1 MKHTLE
7 GSYTPSNIEEK
18 LYTFWKESRF
28 FKANID
34 KSKEAY
40 SIVIPPPNVTGV
52 LHMGHGL
59 NNTLQDIL
67 IRFHR
72 MLGKSTLWMPGTDH
86 AGIATQNVV
95 ERRLKKEGKTKYDL
109 GREEFIK
116 LTWEV
121 KKEHHSIITKQ
132 LEKIGCSLDW
142 DRERFTLD
150 EGLSNAVREVFVE
163 LYNEGLIYR
172 GKYLINYCT
181 SCGTALANDEVEHE
195 EVNGAL
201 YHIKYNIEGTDEYIE
216 IATSRPETILADVA
230 IAVNPDD
237 ERYSHLNEDTTYLI
251 LPIVGRRLRLV
262 KDNYVDKDFG
272 TGALKITPAH
282 DPNDFAISERHNLE
296 IINILNPDGTFNE
309 NCPLNYQGKTVKEAR
324 ELILKELE
332 SIGAYVGKDN
342 MKHQVGHCYRCH
354 SVVEPYYS
362 DQWFVK
368 MKPLAEKALDAVNSG
383 DIKIHPDRWINTYN
397 RWLTDIRDWCI
408 SRQLWWGHRIP
419 VWYCRDCDNM
429 IVSKVDVCEC
439 SKCKST
445 NIYQDED
452 VLDTWFSSW
461 LWPFSTFGWPDSNE
475 DLDYFYPTSTL
486 VTGYDILFF
495 WVARMIMAGTHFM
508 KKVPFKDVYL
518 NGLIRDKIGRKMSK
532 SLGNGIDPIEVI
544 DEYGADAFRFTLSF
558 ITSLGGQDIWLDREL
573 FKMGGKFANK
583 IYNSAKFIFGNI
595 DNESE
600 ILSLDNYELESK
612 DKWILSRLQNAILNT
627 TEKLKEYRFD
637 EASQTIYKFYWN
649 EFCDWYIEISK
660 FDLRDESKKKKTLSV
675 LLYVLEESMAMI
687 HPFMP
692 FITEEIYSN
701 IANKN
706 IESKSLM
713 IREYPKCVEKY
724 VFEDIEKDFNFIQ
737 DIVSSI
743 RNSRASFNLPPNK
756 KLDVIIRYNSDYLKN
771 ISETYKDIISSLA
784 LTESLSIISS
794 EGSDRKQGSF
804 VKVFEGGEINVN
816 LSGIID
822 LEVEKKRLSKEK
834 DKLQKDLEA
843 VNKKLSN
850 EQFISR
856 AKQEAIDTENRK
868 KKEFEDKLRGIEE
881 VLSSL

>member
-7 GSYTPSNIEEK
+7 GSYTPKNIEDK
-18 LYTFWKESRF
+18 LYKFWKESGF
-28 FKANID
+28 FHAVMD
-34 KSKEAY
+34 KNKEPY

-72 MLGKSTLWMPGTDH
+72 MLGKCTLWMPGTDH

-95 ERRLKKEGKTKYDL
+95 ERRLKAEGKNKYDL
-109 GREEFIK
+109 GREEFVK
-116 LTWEV
+116 KTWEV
-121 KKEHHSIITKQ
+121 ANDHHSTIIKQ
-132 LEKIGCSLDW
+132 LEKIGCSCDW

-163 LYNEGLIYR
+163 LYNQGLIYR
-172 GKYLINYCT
+172 GKYLINYCP

-195 EVNGAL
+195 EVAGAL
-201 YHIKYNIEGTDEYIE
+201 YHVKYQIEGKDEYIE
-216 IATSRPETILADVA
+216 IATTRPETILADVA
-230 IAVNPDD
+230 IAVHPED
-237 ERYSHLNEDTTYLI
+237 ERYAHLTEQDVLI
-251 LPIVGRRLRLV
+251 LPIVGRKLRLV
-262 KDNYVDKDFG
+262 KDTYVDKEFG

-282 DPNDFAISERHNLE
+282 DPNDFAIAQRHNLE
-296 IINILNPDGTFNE
+296 IINILNADGTFNE
-309 NCPLNYQGKTVKEAR
+309 NTPANYQGKTVKEAR
-324 ELILKELE
+324 ALILKELE
-332 SIGAYVGKDN
+332 EIGAFVGKDN
-342 MKHQVGHCYRCH
+342 IKHQVGHCYRCH
-354 SVVEPYYS
+354 NVVEPYYS

-368 MKPLAEKALDAVNSG
+368 MKPLAEKAYKAVNDG
-383 DIKIHPDRWINTYN
+383 NTKIYPERWINTYN
-397 RWLTDIRDWCI
+397 HWMTDIRDWCI

-419 VWYCRDCDNM
+419 VWYCDDCGEM
-429 IVSKVDVCEC
+429 MVSKTDVTEC
-439 SKCKST
+439 SKCKSK
-445 NIYQDED
+445 NIHQDED

-461 LWPFSTFGWPDSNE
+461 LWPFSTFGWPEKNE
-475 DLDYFYPTSTL
+475 ELEYFYPTTAL

-508 KKVPFKDVYL
+508 NDVPFKDVYL

-532 SLGNGIDPIEVI
+532 SLGNGIDPIEII
-544 DEYGADAFRFTLSF
+544 DEHGADAFRFTLSF

-583 IYNSAKFIFGNI
+583 IYNSAKYIFGNI
-595 DNESE
+595 DDNLN
-600 ILSLDNYELESK
+600 IKDLDSYTLENK
-612 DKWILSRLQNAILNT
+612 DKWILSRLQKAIEST
-627 TEKLKEYRFD
+627 TQKLKEYRFD

-660 FDLRDESKKKKTLSV
+660 FDLKDENKKEKTIAV

-701 IANKN
+701 LPKHN
-706 IESKSLM
+706 IDSKALI
-713 IREYPKCVEKY
+713 IREYPKANTKY
-724 VFEDIEKDFNFIQ
+724 IFEDIEKDFNLIQ
-737 DIVSSI
+737 DIVSGI
-743 RNSRASFNLPPNK
+743 RNSRSSFNLPPNK
-756 KLDVIIRYNSDYLKN
+756 KLDVIIRYTSDYFKN
-771 ISETYKDIISSLA
+771 TVESYKDIISALS
-784 LTESLSIISS
+784 LTESLNIVSS
-794 EGSDRKQGSF
+794 SDSERNKGSF

-816 LSGIID
+816 LVGIID
-822 LEVEKKRLSKEK
+822 LEAEKKRLEKEAAGYK
-834 DKLQKDLEA
+834 KDLEA

-850 EQFISR
+850 ENFMKK

-868 KKEFEDKLRGIEE
+868 KKEFEDKLKGIEE

>member
-7 GSYTPSNIEEK
+7 GPYTPKNIEDK
-18 LYTFWKESRF
+18 LYNFWKTSGF
-28 FKANID
+28 FHAVMD
-34 KSKEAY
+34 KNKEPY

-72 MLGKSTLWMPGTDH
+72 MLGKCTLWMPGTDH

-95 ERRLKKEGKTKYDL
+95 ERRLKAEGKNKHDL
-109 GREEFIK
+109 GREAFVK
-116 LTWEV
+116 KTWEV
-121 KKEHHSIITKQ
+121 ANEHHSIIVKQ
-132 LEKIGCSLDW
+132 LEKIGCSCDW
-142 DRERFTLD
+142 ERERFTLD

-163 LYNEGLIYR
+163 LYNQGLIYR
-172 GKYLINYCT
+172 GKYLINYCP

-195 EVNGAL
+195 EVAGAL
-201 YHIKYNIEGTDEYIE
+201 YHVKYQIEGKDEYIE
-216 IATSRPETILADVA
+216 IATTRPETILADVA
-230 IAVNPDD
+230 IAVHPDD
-237 ERYSHLNEDTTYLI
+237 ERYAHLTEQDVLI
-251 LPIVGRRLRLV
+251 LPIVGRKLRLV
-262 KDNYVDKDFG
+262 KDTYVDKEFG

-282 DPNDFAISERHNLE
+282 DPNDFAIAQRHNLE
-296 IINILNPDGTFNE
+296 IINILNADGTFNE
-309 NCPLNYQGKTVKEAR
+309 NTPANYQGKNVKEAR
-324 ELILKELE
+324 DLIIKELE
-332 SIGAYVGKDN
+332 EIGAFVGKDN
-342 MKHQVGHCYRCH
+342 IKHQVGHCYRCH
-354 SVVEPYYS
+354 NVVEPYYS

-368 MKPLAEKALDAVNSG
+368 MKPLAEKAYKAVNDG
-383 DIKIHPDRWINTYN
+383 NTKIYPERWINTYN
-397 RWLTDIRDWCI
+397 HWMTDIRDWCI

-419 VWYCRDCDNM
+419 VWYCDDCGEM
-429 IVSKVDVCEC
+429 MVSKTDVTEC
-439 SKCKST
+439 SKCKSK
-445 NIYQDED
+445 NIHQDED

-461 LWPFSTFGWPDSNE
+461 LWPFSTFGWPEVNE
-475 DLDYFYPTSTL
+475 ELKYFYPTTAL

-508 KKVPFKDVYL
+508 NDVPFKDVYL

-532 SLGNGIDPIEVI
+532 SLGNGIDPIEII
-544 DEYGADAFRFTLSF
+544 DEHGADAFRFTLSF

-583 IYNSAKFIFGNI
+583 IYNSAKYIFGNI
-595 DNESE
+595 EDNAN
-600 ILSLDNYELESK
+600 IKDLDSYTLENK
-612 DKWILSRLQNAILNT
+612 DKWILSRLQKAIEST
-627 TEKLKEYRFD
+627 TQKLKEYRFD

-660 FDLRDESKKKKTLSV
+660 FDLKDESKKEKTIAV

-701 IANKN
+701 LPKHN
-706 IESKSLM
+706 IDSKALM
-713 IREYPKCVEKY
+713 IREYPKANAKY
-724 VFEDIEKDFNFIQ
+724 IFEDIEKDFNLIQ
-737 DIVSSI
+737 DIVSGI
-743 RNSRASFNLPPNK
+743 RNSRSSFNLPPNK
-756 KLDVIIRYNSDYLKN
+756 KLDVIIRYTSDYFKN
-771 ISETYKDIISSLA
+771 TSESYKDIISSLS
-784 LTESLSIISS
+784 LTDSLNIVSS
-794 EGSDRKQGSF
+794 KDSERNKGSF

-816 LSGIID
+816 LVGIID
-822 LEVEKKRLSKEK
+822 LEAEKKRLEKEAAGYK
-834 DKLQKDLEA
+834 KDLEA

-850 EQFISR
+850 ENFIKK

-868 KKEFEDKLRGIEE
+868 KKEFEDKLKGIEE

>member
-7 GSYTPSNIEEK
+7 GSYTPKNIEDK
-18 LYTFWKESRF
+18 LYKFWKESGF
-28 FKANID
+28 FHAVMD
-34 KSKEAY
+34 KNKEPY

-72 MLGKSTLWMPGTDH
+72 MLGKCTLWMPGTDH

-95 ERRLKKEGKTKYDL
+95 ERRLKAEGKNKYDL
-109 GREEFIK
+109 GREEFVK
-116 LTWEV
+116 KTWEV
-121 KKEHHSIITKQ
+121 ANDHHSTIIKQ
-132 LEKIGCSLDW
+132 LEKIGCSCDW

-163 LYNEGLIYR
+163 LYNQGLIYR
-172 GKYLINYCT
+172 GKYLINYCP

-195 EVNGAL
+195 EVAGAL
-201 YHIKYNIEGTDEYIE
+201 YHVKYQIEGKDEYIE
-216 IATSRPETILADVA
+216 IATTRPETILADVA
-230 IAVNPDD
+230 IAVHPED
-237 ERYSHLNEDTTYLI
+237 ERYAHLTEQDVLI
-251 LPIVGRRLRLV
+251 LPIVGRKLRLV
-262 KDNYVDKDFG
+262 KDTYVDKEFG

-282 DPNDFAISERHNLE
+282 DPNDFAIAQRHNLE
-296 IINILNPDGTFNE
+296 IINILNADGTFNE
-309 NCPLNYQGKTVKEAR
+309 NTPANYQGKTVKEAR
-324 ELILKELE
+324 ALILKELE
-332 SIGAYVGKDN
+332 EIGAFVGKDN
-342 MKHQVGHCYRCH
+342 IKHQVGHCYRCH
-354 SVVEPYYS
+354 NVVEPYYS

-368 MKPLAEKALDAVNSG
+368 MKPLAEKAYKAVNDG
-383 DIKIHPDRWINTYN
+383 NTKIYPERWINTYN
-397 RWLTDIRDWCI
+397 HWMTDIRDWCI

-419 VWYCRDCDNM
+419 VWYCDDCGEM
-429 IVSKVDVCEC
+429 MVSKTDVTEC
-439 SKCKST
+439 TKCKSK
-445 NIYQDED
+445 NIHQDED

-461 LWPFSTFGWPDSNE
+461 LWPFSTFGWPEKNE
-475 DLDYFYPTSTL
+475 ELEYFYPTTAL

-508 KKVPFKDVYL
+508 NDVPFKDVYL

-532 SLGNGIDPIEVI
+532 SLGNGIDPIEII
-544 DEYGADAFRFTLSF
+544 DEHGADAFRFTLSF

-583 IYNSAKFIFGNI
+583 IYNSAKYIFGNI
-595 DNESE
+595 DD
-600 ILSLDNYELESK
+600 SLNIKDLDSYTLENK
-612 DKWILSRLQNAILNT
+612 DKWILLRLQKAIEST
-627 TEKLKEYRFD
+627 TQKLKEYRFD

-660 FDLRDESKKKKTLSV
+660 FDLKDENKKEKTIAV

-701 IANKN
+701 LPKHN
-706 IESKSLM
+706 IDSKALI
-713 IREYPKCVEKY
+713 IREYPKANTKY
-724 VFEDIEKDFNFIQ
+724 IFEDIEKDFNLIQ
-737 DIVSSI
+737 DIVSGI
-743 RNSRASFNLPPNK
+743 RNSRSSFNLPPNK
-756 KLDVIIRYNSDYLKN
+756 KLDVIIRYTSDYFKN
-771 ISETYKDIISSLA
+771 TAESYKDIISALS
-784 LTESLSIISS
+784 LTESLNIVSS
-794 EGSDRKQGSF
+794 AESERNKGSF

-816 LSGIID
+816 LVGIID
-822 LEVEKKRLSKEK
+822 LEAEKKRLEKEAAGYK
-834 DKLQKDLEA
+834 KDLEA

-850 EQFISR
+850 ENFMKK

-868 KKEFEDKLRGIEE
+868 KKEFEDKLKGIEE

>member
-7 GSYTPSNIEEK
+7 GPYTPKNIEDK
-18 LYTFWKESRF
+18 LYNFWKTSGF
-28 FKANID
+28 FHAVMD
-34 KSKEAY
+34 KNKEPY

-72 MLGKSTLWMPGTDH
+72 MLGKCTLWMPGTDH

-95 ERRLKKEGKTKYDL
+95 ERRLKAEGKNKHDL
-109 GREEFIK
+109 GREAFVK
-116 LTWEV
+116 KTWEV
-121 KKEHHSIITKQ
+121 ANEHHSIIVKQ
-132 LEKIGCSLDW
+132 LEKIGCSCDW
-142 DRERFTLD
+142 ERERFTLD

-163 LYNEGLIYR
+163 LYNQGLIYR
-172 GKYLINYCT
+172 GKYLINYCP

-195 EVNGAL
+195 EVAGAL
-201 YHIKYNIEGTDEYIE
+201 YHIKYQIEGKDEYIE
-216 IATSRPETILADVA
+216 IATTRPETILADVA
-230 IAVNPDD
+230 IAVHPDD
-237 ERYSHLNEDTTYLI
+237 ERYAHLTEQDVLI
-251 LPIVGRRLRLV
+251 LPIVGRKLRLV
-262 KDNYVDKDFG
+262 KDTYVDKEFG

-282 DPNDFAISERHNLE
+282 DPNDFAIAQRHNLE
-296 IINILNPDGTFNE
+296 IINILNADGTFNE
-309 NCPLNYQGKTVKEAR
+309 NTPANYQGKNVKEAR
-324 ELILKELE
+324 DLIIKELE
-332 SIGAYVGKDN
+332 EIGAFVGKDKI
-342 MKHQVGHCYRCH
+342 KHQVGHCYRCH
-354 SVVEPYYS
+354 NVVEPYYS

-368 MKPLAEKALDAVNSG
+368 MKPLAEKAYKAVNDG
-383 DIKIHPDRWINTYN
+383 NTKIYPERWINTYN
-397 RWLTDIRDWCI
+397 HWMTDIRDWCI

-419 VWYCRDCDNM
+419 VWYCDDCGEM
-429 IVSKVDVCEC
+429 MVSKTDITEC
-439 SKCKST
+439 TKCKSK
-445 NIYQDED
+445 NIHQDED

-461 LWPFSTFGWPDSNE
+461 LWPFSTFGWPQVNE
-475 DLDYFYPTSTL
+475 ELKYFYPTTAL

-508 KKVPFKDVYL
+508 NDVPFKDVYL

-532 SLGNGIDPIEVI
+532 SLGNGIDPIEII
-544 DEYGADAFRFTLSF
+544 DEHGADAFRFTLSF

-583 IYNSAKFIFGNI
+583 IYNSAKYIFGKIDDNANI
-595 DNESE
+595 KD
-600 ILSLDNYELESK
+600 LESYNLENK
-612 DKWILSRLQNAILNT
+612 DKWILSRLQKAIEST
-627 TEKLKEYRFD
+627 TQKLKEYRFD

-660 FDLRDESKKKKTLSV
+660 FDLKDESKKEKTIAV

-701 IANKN
+701 LPKHN
-706 IESKSLM
+706 IDSKALM
-713 IREYPKCVEKY
+713 IREYPKANAKY
-724 VFEDIEKDFNFIQ
+724 IFEDIEKDFNLIQ
-737 DIVSSI
+737 DIVSGI
-743 RNSRASFNLPPNK
+743 RNSRSSFNLPPNK
-756 KLDVIIRYNSDYLKN
+756 KLDVIIRYTSDYFKN
-771 ISETYKDIISSLA
+771 TAESYKDIISALS
-784 LTESLSIISS
+784 LTESLNIISS
-794 EGSDRKQGSF
+794 KDSERNKGSF

-816 LSGIID
+816 LVGIID
-822 LEVEKKRLSKEK
+822 LEAEKKRLEKEAAGYK
-834 DKLQKDLEA
+834 KDLEA

-850 EQFISR
+850 ENFIKK

-868 KKEFEDKLRGIEE
+868 KKEFEDKLKGIEE

>member
-7 GSYTPSNIEEK
+7 GPYTPKNIEDK
-18 LYTFWKESRF
+18 LYNFWKTSGF
-28 FKANID
+28 FHAVMD
-34 KSKEAY
+34 KNKEPY

-72 MLGKSTLWMPGTDH
+72 MLGKCTLWMPGTDH

-95 ERRLKKEGKTKYDL
+95 ERRLKTEGKNKHDL
-109 GREEFIK
+109 GREAFVK
-116 LTWEV
+116 KTWEV
-121 KKEHHSIITKQ
+121 ANEHHSIIVKQ
-132 LEKIGCSLDW
+132 LEKIGCSCDW

-163 LYNEGLIYR
+163 LYNQGLIYR
-172 GKYLINYCT
+172 GKYLINYCP

-195 EVNGAL
+195 EVAGAL
-201 YHIKYNIEGTDEYIE
+201 YHVKYQIEGKDEYIE
-216 IATSRPETILADVA
+216 IATTRPETILADVA
-230 IAVNPDD
+230 IAVHPDD
-237 ERYSHLNEDTTYLI
+237 ERYAHLTEQDVLI
-251 LPIVGRRLRLV
+251 LPIVGRKLRLV
-262 KDNYVDKDFG
+262 KDTYVDKEFG

-282 DPNDFAISERHNLE
+282 DPNDFAIAQRHNLE
-296 IINILNPDGTFNE
+296 IINILNADGTFNE
-309 NCPLNYQGKTVKEAR
+309 NTPANYQGKNVKEAR
-324 ELILKELE
+324 DLIIKELE
-332 SIGAYVGKDN
+332 EIGAFVGKDN
-342 MKHQVGHCYRCH
+342 IKHQVGHCYRCH
-354 SVVEPYYS
+354 NVVEPYYS

-368 MKPLAEKALDAVNSG
+368 MKPLAEKAYKAVNDG
-383 DIKIHPDRWINTYN
+383 NTKIYPERWINTYN
-397 RWLTDIRDWCI
+397 HWMTDIRDWCI

-419 VWYCRDCDNM
+419 VWYCDDCGEM
-429 IVSKVDVCEC
+429 MVSKTDVTEC
-439 SKCKST
+439 SKCKSK
-445 NIYQDED
+445 NIHQDED

-461 LWPFSTFGWPDSNE
+461 LWPFSTFGWPEVNE
-475 DLDYFYPTSTL
+475 ELKYFYPTTAL

-508 KKVPFKDVYL
+508 NDVPFKDVYL

-532 SLGNGIDPIEVI
+532 SLGNGIDPIEII
-544 DEYGADAFRFTLSF
+544 DEHGADAFRFTLSF

-583 IYNSAKFIFGNI
+583 IYNSAKYIFGNI
-595 DNESE
+595 EDNAN
-600 ILSLDNYELESK
+600 IKDLDSYTLENK
-612 DKWILSRLQNAILNT
+612 DKWILSRLQKAIEST
-627 TEKLKEYRFD
+627 TQKLKEYRFD

-660 FDLRDESKKKKTLSV
+660 FDLKDESKKEKTIAV

-701 IANKN
+701 LPKHN
-706 IESKSLM
+706 IDSKALM
-713 IREYPKCVEKY
+713 IREYPKANAKY
-724 VFEDIEKDFNFIQ
+724 IFEDIEKDFNLIQ
-737 DIVSSI
+737 DIVSGI
-743 RNSRASFNLPPNK
+743 RNSRSSFNLPPNK
-756 KLDVIIRYNSDYLKN
+756 KLDVIIRYSSDYFKN
-771 ISETYKDIISSLA
+771 TAESYRDIISALS
-784 LTESLSIISS
+784 LTESLNIVSS
-794 EGSDRKQGSF
+794 ADSERNKGSF

-816 LSGIID
+816 LVGIID
-822 LEVEKKRLSKEK
+822 LEAEKKRLEKEAAGYK
-834 DKLQKDLEA
+834 KDLEA

-850 EQFISR
+850 ENFMSK

-868 KKEFEDKLRGIEE
+868 KKEFEDKLKGIEE

>member
-1 MKHTLE
+1 MDK
-7 GSYTPSNIEEK
+7 N
-18 LYTFWKESRF
+18 KEP
-28 FKANID
+28 
-34 KSKEAY
+34 Y

-72 MLGKSTLWMPGTDH
+72 MLGKCTLWMPGTDH

-95 ERRLKKEGKTKYDL
+95 ERRLKAEGKNKYDL
-109 GREEFIK
+109 GREAFVK
-116 LTWEV
+116 KTWEV
-121 KKEHHSIITKQ
+121 ANEHHSIIVKQ
-132 LEKIGCSLDW
+132 LEKIGCSCDW
-142 DRERFTLD
+142 ERERFTLD

-163 LYNEGLIYR
+163 LYNQGLIYR
-172 GKYLINYCT
+172 GKYLINYCP

-195 EVNGAL
+195 EVAGAL
-201 YHIKYNIEGTDEYIE
+201 YHVKYQIDGTNDYIE
-216 IATSRPETILADVA
+216 IATTRPETILADVA
-230 IAVNPDD
+230 IAVHPDD
-237 ERYSHLNEDTTYLI
+237 ERYAHLTEENVLI
-251 LPIVGRRLRLV
+251 LPIVGRKLRLV
-262 KDNYVDKDFG
+262 KDTYVDKDFG

-282 DPNDFAISERHNLE
+282 DPNDFAIAQRHNLD

-309 NCPLNYQGKTVKEAR
+309 NTPSHYQGKTVKEAR
-324 ELILKELE
+324 SMIIKELE
-332 SIGAYVGKDN
+332 ELGAFVGKDN
-342 MKHQVGHCYRCH
+342 IKHQVGHCYRCH
-354 SVVEPYYS
+354 NVVEPYYS

-368 MKPLAEKALDAVNSG
+368 MKPLAEKAYKAVNDG
-383 DIKIHPDRWINTYN
+383 NTKIYPERWINTYN
-397 RWLTDIRDWCI
+397 HWMTDIRDWCI

-419 VWYCRDCDNM
+419 VWYCDDCGEM
-429 IVSKVDVCEC
+429 MVSKTDITEC
-439 SKCKST
+439 SKCKSK
-445 NIYQDED
+445 NIHQDED

-461 LWPFSTFGWPDSNE
+461 LWPFSTFGWPEINE
-475 DLDYFYPTSTL
+475 ELKYFYPTTAL

-508 KKVPFKDVYL
+508 NDVPFKDVYL

-532 SLGNGIDPIEVI
+532 SLGNGIDPIEII
-544 DEYGADAFRFTLSF
+544 DEHGADAFRFTLSF

-583 IYNSAKFIFGNI
+583 IYNSAKYIFGSI
-595 DNESE
+595 EDNADIKDLESF
-600 ILSLDNYELESK
+600 ELENK
-612 DKWILSRLQNAILNT
+612 DKWILSRLQKAIDDT
-627 TEKLKEYRFD
+627 TKKLKEYRFD

-660 FDLRDESKKKKTLSV
+660 FDLKDETKKEKTIAV

-701 IANKN
+701 LPKHN
-706 IESKSLM
+706 IDSKALM
-713 IREYPKCVEKY
+713 IREYPKANSKY
-724 VFEDIEKDFNFIQ
+724 IFEDIEKDFNLIQ
-737 DIVSSI
+737 DIVSGI
-743 RNSRASFNLPPNK
+743 RNSRSSFNLPPNK
-756 KLDVIIRYNSDYLKN
+756 KLDVIIRCSSDYFKN
-771 ISETYKDIISSLA
+771 TTESYKDIISSLS
-784 LTESLSIISS
+784 LTESLNIVSS
-794 EGSDRKQGSF
+794 KDTQRNKGAF

-816 LSGIID
+816 LVGIID
-822 LEVEKKRLSKEK
+822 LEAEKKRLEKEASKYK
-834 DKLQKDLEA
+834 KDLEA

-850 EQFISR
+850 ENFMSK

>member
-7 GSYTPSNIEEK
+7 GSYTPKNIEDK
-18 LYTFWKESRF
+18 LYNFWKENGF
-28 FKANID
+28 FHAVMD
-34 KSKEAY
+34 KNKEPY

-72 MLGKSTLWMPGTDH
+72 MLGKCTLWMPGTDH

-95 ERRLKKEGKTKYDL
+95 ERRLKAEGKNKHDL
-109 GREEFIK
+109 GREAFVK
-116 LTWEV
+116 KTWEV
-121 KKEHHSIITKQ
+121 ANEHHSIIVKQ
-132 LEKIGCSLDW
+132 LEKIGCSCDW

-163 LYNEGLIYR
+163 LYNQGLIYR
-172 GKYLINYCT
+172 GKYLINYCP

-195 EVNGAL
+195 EVAGAL
-201 YHIKYNIEGTDEYIE
+201 YHVKYQIEGKDEYIE
-216 IATSRPETILADVA
+216 IATTRPETILADVA
-230 IAVNPDD
+230 IAVHPDD
-237 ERYSHLNEDTTYLI
+237 ERYAHLTEQDVLI
-251 LPIVGRRLRLV
+251 LPIVGRKLRLV
-262 KDNYVDKDFG
+262 KDTYVDKEFG

-282 DPNDFAISERHNLE
+282 DPNDFAIAQRHNLE
-296 IINILNPDGTFNE
+296 IINILNADGTFNE
-309 NCPLNYQGKTVKEAR
+309 NTPANYQGKTVKEAR
-324 ELILKELE
+324 ALIIHELE
-332 SIGAYVGKDN
+332 KLGAFVGKDN
-342 MKHQVGHCYRCH
+342 IKHQVGHCYRCH
-354 SVVEPYYS
+354 NVVEPYYS

-368 MKPLAEKALDAVNSG
+368 MKPLAEKAYKAVNDG
-383 DIKIHPDRWINTYN
+383 NTKIYPERWINTYN
-397 RWLTDIRDWCI
+397 HWMTDIRDWCI

-419 VWYCRDCDNM
+419 VWYCDDCGEM
-429 IVSKVDVCEC
+429 MVSKTDITEC
-439 SKCKST
+439 TKCKSK
-445 NIYQDED
+445 NIHQDED

-461 LWPFSTFGWPDSNE
+461 LWPFSTFGWPEKNE
-475 DLDYFYPTSTL
+475 ELEYFYPTTAL

-508 KKVPFKDVYL
+508 NDVPFKDVYL

-532 SLGNGIDPIEVI
+532 SLGNGIDPIEII
-544 DEYGADAFRFTLSF
+544 DEHGADAFRFTLSF

-583 IYNSAKFIFGNI
+583 IYNSAKYIFGNI
-595 DNESE
+595 DDNAN
-600 ILSLDNYELESK
+600 IKDLDSYTLENK
-612 DKWILSRLQNAILNT
+612 DKWILSRLQKAIEST
-627 TEKLKEYRFD
+627 TQKLKEYRFD

-660 FDLRDESKKKKTLSV
+660 FDLKDESKKEKTIAV

-701 IANKN
+701 LPKHN
-706 IESKSLM
+706 IDSKALM
-713 IREYPKCVEKY
+713 IREYPKSNAKY
-724 VFEDIEKDFNFIQ
+724 IFEDIEKDFNLIQ
-737 DIVSSI
+737 DIVSGI
-743 RNSRASFNLPPNK
+743 RNSRSSFNLPPNK
-756 KLDVIIRYNSDYLKN
+756 KLDVIIRYTSDYFKN
-771 ISETYKDIISSLA
+771 TAESYKDIISALS
-784 LTESLSIISS
+784 LTESLNIVSS
-794 EGSDRKQGSF
+794 KDTQRNKGSF

-816 LSGIID
+816 LVGIID
-822 LEVEKKRLSKEK
+822 LEAEKKRLEKEASVYK
-834 DKLQKDLEA
+834 KDLEA

-850 EQFISR
+850 ENFMKK

-868 KKEFEDKLRGIEE
+868 KKEFEDKLKGIEE

>member
-1 MKHTLE
+1 ME
-7 GSYTPSNIEEK
+7 DK
-18 LYTFWKESRF
+18 LYNFWKENGF
-28 FKANID
+28 FHAVMD
-34 KSKEAY
+34 KNKEPY

-72 MLGKSTLWMPGTDH
+72 MLGKCTLWMPGTDH

-95 ERRLKKEGKTKYDL
+95 ERRLKAEGKNKYDL
-109 GREEFIK
+109 GREAFVK
-116 LTWEV
+116 KTWEV
-121 KKEHHSIITKQ
+121 ANEHHSIIVKQ
-132 LEKIGCSLDW
+132 LEKIGCSCDW
-142 DRERFTLD
+142 ERERFTLD

-163 LYNEGLIYR
+163 LYNQGLIYR
-172 GKYLINYCT
+172 GKYLINYCP

-195 EVNGAL
+195 EVAGAL
-201 YHIKYNIEGTDEYIE
+201 YHVKYQIDGTNDYIE
-216 IATSRPETILADVA
+216 IATTRPETILADVA
-230 IAVNPDD
+230 IAVHPDD
-237 ERYSHLNEDTTYLI
+237 ERYAHLTEENVLI
-251 LPIVGRRLRLV
+251 LPIVGRKLRLV
-262 KDNYVDKDFG
+262 KDTYVDKDFG

-282 DPNDFAISERHNLE
+282 DPNDFAIAQRHNLD

-309 NCPLNYQGKTVKEAR
+309 NTPSHYQGKTVKEAR
-324 ELILKELE
+324 SMIIKELE
-332 SIGAYVGKDN
+332 ELGAFVGKDN
-342 MKHQVGHCYRCH
+342 IKHQVGHCYRCH
-354 SVVEPYYS
+354 NVVEPYYS

-368 MKPLAEKALDAVNSG
+368 MKPLAEKAYKAVNDG
-383 DIKIHPDRWINTYN
+383 NTKIYPERWINTYN
-397 RWLTDIRDWCI
+397 HWMTDIRDWCI

-419 VWYCRDCDNM
+419 VWYCDDCGEM
-429 IVSKVDVCEC
+429 MVSKTDITEC
-439 SKCKST
+439 SKCKSK
-445 NIYQDED
+445 NIHQDED

-461 LWPFSTFGWPDSNE
+461 LWPFSTFGWPEINE
-475 DLDYFYPTSTL
+475 ELKYFYPTTAL

-508 KKVPFKDVYL
+508 NDVPFKDVYL

-532 SLGNGIDPIEVI
+532 SLGNGIDPIEII
-544 DEYGADAFRFTLSF
+544 DEHGADAFRFTLSF

-583 IYNSAKFIFGNI
+583 IYNSAKYIFGSI
-595 DNESE
+595 EDNADIKDLESF
-600 ILSLDNYELESK
+600 ELENK
-612 DKWILSRLQNAILNT
+612 DKWILSRLQKAIDDT
-627 TEKLKEYRFD
+627 TKKLKEYRFD

-660 FDLRDESKKKKTLSV
+660 FDLKDETKKEKTIAV

-701 IANKN
+701 LPKHN
-706 IESKSLM
+706 IDSKALM
-713 IREYPKCVEKY
+713 IREYPKANSKY
-724 VFEDIEKDFNFIQ
+724 IFEDIEKDFNLIQ
-737 DIVSSI
+737 DIVSGI
-743 RNSRASFNLPPNK
+743 RNSRSSFNLPPNK
-756 KLDVIIRYNSDYLKN
+756 KLDVIIRCSSDYFKN
-771 ISETYKDIISSLA
+771 TTESYKDIISSLS
-784 LTESLSIISS
+784 LTESLNIVSS
-794 EGSDRKQGSF
+794 KDTQRNKGAF

-816 LSGIID
+816 LVGIID
-822 LEVEKKRLSKEK
+822 LEAEKKRLEKEASKYK
-834 DKLQKDLEA
+834 KDLEA

-850 EQFISR
+850 ENFMSK

>member
-7 GSYTPSNIEEK
+7 GAYTPKNIEDK
-18 LYTFWKESRF
+18 LYNFWKESGF
-28 FKANID
+28 FHAVID
-34 KSKEAY
+34 KNKEPY

-52 LHMGHGL
+52 LHIGHGL

-72 MLGKSTLWMPGTDH
+72 MLGKCVLWMPGTDH

-95 ERRLKKEGKTKYDL
+95 ERKLKAEGINKYDL
-109 GREEFIK
+109 GREAFIK
-116 LTWEV
+116 KTWETAN
-121 KKEHHSIITKQ
+121 EHHSIIIKQ
-132 LEKIGCSLDW
+132 LEKIGCSCDW

-163 LYNEGLIYR
+163 LYNQGLIYR

-195 EVNGAL
+195 ETEGAL
-201 YHIKYNIEGTDEYIE
+201 YHIKYKIDGKDEYIE
-216 IATSRPETILADVA
+216 VATTRPETILADVA
-230 IAVNPDD
+230 IAVHPDD
-237 ERYSHLNEDTTYLI
+237 ERYAHLTENDVLM
-251 LPIVGRRLRLV
+251 LPLVGRKLKLI
-262 KDNYVDKDFG
+262 KDSYVDKDFG

-282 DPNDFAISERHNLE
+282 DPNDFAIACRHNLD

-309 NCPLNYQGKTVKEAR
+309 NTPSNYQGKTVKEAR
-324 ELILKELE
+324 VLIIQELDKL
-332 SIGAYVGKDN
+332 GAFAGKDN
-342 MKHQVGHCYRCH
+342 IKHQVGHCYRCH
-354 SVVEPYYS
+354 NVVEPYYS

-368 MKPLAEKALDAVNSG
+368 MKPLAEKAYKAVNEGST
-383 DIKIHPDRWINTYN
+383 KIYPERWINTYN
-397 RWLTDIRDWCI
+397 HWMNDIRDWCI

-419 VWYCRDCDNM
+419 VWYCGDCGEM
-429 IVSKVDVCEC
+429 TVSKTDITEC
-439 SKCKST
+439 CTCKSR
-445 NIYQDED
+445 NIHQDED

-461 LWPFSTFGWPDSNE
+461 LWPFSTFGWPEKNE
-475 DLDYFYPTSTL
+475 ELKYFYPTSAL
-486 VTGYDILFF
+486 ITGYDILFF
-495 WVARMIMAGTHFM
+495 WVARMIMAGIHFM
-508 KKVPFKDVYL
+508 NDVPFKDVYL

-532 SLGNGIDPIEVI
+532 SLGNGIDPIEII

-558 ITSLGGQDIWLDREL
+558 ITSLGGQDIWLDKEL

-583 IYNSAKFIFGNI
+583 IYNSAKYIFGNI
-595 DNESE
+595 EDNAD
-600 ILSLDNYELESK
+600 IKDLDNFELENK
-612 DKWILSRLQNAILNT
+612 DKWILSRLQKTIKSAS
-627 TEKLKEYRFD
+627 EKLKEYRFD

-649 EFCDWYIEISK
+649 EFCDWYIEITK
-660 FDLRDESKKKKTLSV
+660 FDLKDACRKEKAIAV

-701 IANKN
+701 LPKYN
-706 IESKSLM
+706 IYSKALM
-713 IREYPKCVEKY
+713 IREYPKYEGRY
-724 VFEDIEKDFNFIQ
+724 IFEVIEKDFNLIQ
-737 DIVSSI
+737 DIVSCI
-743 RNSRASFNLPPNK
+743 RNARSSFNLPPNR
-756 KLDVIIRYNSDYLKN
+756 KLDVIIRYNSDYFKN
-771 ISETYKDIISSLA
+771 TAESYKDIISA
-784 LTESLSIISS
+784 LSVTESLNIVSS
-794 EGSDRKQGSF
+794 AGSQRNKGSF

-822 LEVEKKRLSKEK
+822 LEAERKRLEKEALRYK
-834 DKLQKDLEA
+834 KDLEA

-850 EQFISR
+850 ENFMSK

-868 KKEFEDKLRGIEE
+868 KKEFEDKLEGIEE

>member
-7 GSYTPSNIEEK
+7 GPYTPKNIEDK
-18 LYTFWKESRF
+18 LYNFWKTSGF
-28 FKANID
+28 FHAVMD
-34 KSKEAY
+34 KNKEPY

-72 MLGKSTLWMPGTDH
+72 MLGKCTLWMPGTDH

-95 ERRLKKEGKTKYDL
+95 ERRLKTEGKNKHDL
-109 GREEFIK
+109 GREAFVK
-116 LTWEV
+116 KTWEV
-121 KKEHHSIITKQ
+121 ANEHHSIIVKQ
-132 LEKIGCSLDW
+132 LEKIGCSCDW

-163 LYNEGLIYR
+163 LYNQGLIYR
-172 GKYLINYCT
+172 GKYLINYCP

-195 EVNGAL
+195 EVAGAL
-201 YHIKYNIEGTDEYIE
+201 YHIKYQIEGKDEYIE
-216 IATSRPETILADVA
+216 IATTRPETILADVA
-230 IAVNPDD
+230 IAVHPDD
-237 ERYSHLNEDTTYLI
+237 ERYAHLTEQDVLI
-251 LPIVGRRLRLV
+251 LPIVGRKLRLV
-262 KDNYVDKDFG
+262 KDTYVDKEFG

-282 DPNDFAISERHNLE
+282 DPNDFAIAQRHNLE
-296 IINILNPDGTFNE
+296 IINILNADGTFNE
-309 NCPLNYQGKTVKEAR
+309 NTPANYQGKNVKEAR
-324 ELILKELE
+324 DLIIKELE
-332 SIGAYVGKDN
+332 EIGAFVGKDN
-342 MKHQVGHCYRCH
+342 IKHQVGHCYRCH
-354 SVVEPYYS
+354 NVVEPYYS

-368 MKPLAEKALDAVNSG
+368 MKPLAEKAYKAVNDG
-383 DIKIHPDRWINTYN
+383 NTKIYPERWINTYN
-397 RWLTDIRDWCI
+397 HWMTDIRDWCI

-419 VWYCRDCDNM
+419 VWYCDDCGEM
-429 IVSKVDVCEC
+429 MVSKTDVTEC
-439 SKCKST
+439 SKCKSK
-445 NIYQDED
+445 NIHQDED

-461 LWPFSTFGWPDSNE
+461 LWPFSTFGWPEVNE
-475 DLDYFYPTSTL
+475 ELKYFYPTTAL

-508 KKVPFKDVYL
+508 NDVPFKDVYL

-532 SLGNGIDPIEVI
+532 SLGNGIDPIEII
-544 DEYGADAFRFTLSF
+544 DEHGADAFRFTLSF

-583 IYNSAKFIFGNI
+583 IYNSAKYIFGNI
-595 DNESE
+595 EDNAN
-600 ILSLDNYELESK
+600 IKDLDTYTLENK
-612 DKWILSRLQNAILNT
+612 DKWILSRLQKAIEST
-627 TEKLKEYRFD
+627 TQKLKEYRFD

-660 FDLRDESKKKKTLSV
+660 FDLKDESKKEKTIAV

-701 IANKN
+701 LPKHN
-706 IESKSLM
+706 IDSKALM
-713 IREYPKCVEKY
+713 IREYPKSNNKY
-724 VFEDIEKDFNFIQ
+724 IFEDIEKDFNLIQ
-737 DIVSSI
+737 DIVSGI
-743 RNSRASFNLPPNK
+743 RNSRSSFNLPPNK
-756 KLDVIIRYNSDYLKN
+756 KLDVIIRYTSDYFKN
-771 ISETYKDIISSLA
+771 TAESYKDIISALS
-784 LTESLSIISS
+784 LTESLNIVSS
-794 EGSDRKQGSF
+794 KDSERNKGSF

-816 LSGIID
+816 LVGIID
-822 LEVEKKRLSKEK
+822 LEAEKKRLEKEAAGYK
-834 DKLQKDLEA
+834 KDLEA

-850 EQFISR
+850 ENFMSKAR
-856 AKQEAIDTENRK
+856 QEAIDTENRK
-868 KKEFEDKLRGIEE
+868 KKEFEDKLKGIEE

>member
-7 GSYTPSNIEEK
+7 GSYTPKNIEDK
-18 LYTFWKESRF
+18 LYKFWKESGF
-28 FKANID
+28 FHAVMD
-34 KSKEAY
+34 KNKEPY

-72 MLGKSTLWMPGTDH
+72 MLGKCTLWMPGTDH

-95 ERRLKKEGKTKYDL
+95 ERRLKAEGKNKYDL
-109 GREEFIK
+109 GREEFVK
-116 LTWEV
+116 KTWEV
-121 KKEHHSIITKQ
+121 ANDHHSTIIKQ
-132 LEKIGCSLDW
+132 LEKIGCSCDW

-163 LYNEGLIYR
+163 LYNQGLIYR
-172 GKYLINYCT
+172 GKYLINYCP

-195 EVNGAL
+195 EVAGAL
-201 YHIKYNIEGTDEYIE
+201 YHVKYQIEGKDEYIE
-216 IATSRPETILADVA
+216 IATTRPETILADVA
-230 IAVNPDD
+230 IAVHPED
-237 ERYSHLNEDTTYLI
+237 ERYAHLTEQDVLI
-251 LPIVGRRLRLV
+251 LPIVGRKLRLV
-262 KDNYVDKDFG
+262 KDTYVDKEFG

-282 DPNDFAISERHNLE
+282 DPNDFAIAQRHNLE
-296 IINILNPDGTFNE
+296 IINILNADGTFNE
-309 NCPLNYQGKTVKEAR
+309 NTPANYQGKTVKEAR
-324 ELILKELE
+324 ALILKELE
-332 SIGAYVGKDN
+332 EIGAFVGKDN
-342 MKHQVGHCYRCH
+342 IKHQVGHCYRCH
-354 SVVEPYYS
+354 NVVEPYYS

-368 MKPLAEKALDAVNSG
+368 MKPLAEKAYKAVNDG
-383 DIKIHPDRWINTYN
+383 NTKIYPERWINTYN
-397 RWLTDIRDWCI
+397 HWMTDIRDWCI

-419 VWYCRDCDNM
+419 VWYCDDCGEM
-429 IVSKVDVCEC
+429 MVSKTDVTEC
-439 SKCKST
+439 SKCKSK
-445 NIYQDED
+445 NIHQDED

-461 LWPFSTFGWPDSNE
+461 LWPFSTFGWPEVNE
-475 DLDYFYPTSTL
+475 ELKYFYPTTAL

-508 KKVPFKDVYL
+508 NDVPFKDVYL

-532 SLGNGIDPIEVI
+532 SLGNGIDPIEII
-544 DEYGADAFRFTLSF
+544 DEHGADAFRFTLSF

-583 IYNSAKFIFGNI
+583 IYNSAKYIFGNI
-595 DNESE
+595 DDNLN
-600 ILSLDNYELESK
+600 IKDLDSYTLENK
-612 DKWILSRLQNAILNT
+612 DKWILSRLQKAIEST
-627 TEKLKEYRFD
+627 TQKLKEYRFD

-660 FDLRDESKKKKTLSV
+660 FDLKDENKKEKTIAV

-701 IANKN
+701 LPKHN
-706 IESKSLM
+706 IDSKALI
-713 IREYPKCVEKY
+713 IREYPKANTKY
-724 VFEDIEKDFNFIQ
+724 IFEDIEKDFNLIQ
-737 DIVSSI
+737 DIVSGI
-743 RNSRASFNLPPNK
+743 RNSRSSFNLPPNK
-756 KLDVIIRYNSDYLKN
+756 KLDVIIRYTSDYFKN
-771 ISETYKDIISSLA
+771 TVESYKDIISALS
-784 LTESLSIISS
+784 LTESLNIVSS
-794 EGSDRKQGSF
+794 SDSERNKGSF

-816 LSGIID
+816 LVGIID
-822 LEVEKKRLSKEK
+822 LEAEKKRLEKEAAGYK
-834 DKLQKDLEA
+834 KDLEA

-850 EQFISR
+850 ENFMKK

-868 KKEFEDKLRGIEE
+868 KKEFEDKLKGIEE

>member
-7 GSYTPSNIEEK
+7 GPYTPKNIEDK
-18 LYTFWKESRF
+18 LYNYWKTSGF
-28 FKANID
+28 FHAVMD
-34 KSKEAY
+34 KNKEPY

-72 MLGKSTLWMPGTDH
+72 MLGKCTLWMPGTDH

-95 ERRLKKEGKTKYDL
+95 ERRLKAEGKNKYDL
-109 GREEFIK
+109 GREEFVK
-116 LTWEV
+116 KTWEV
-121 KKEHHSIITKQ
+121 ANEHHSIIIKQ
-132 LEKIGCSLDW
+132 LEKIGCSCDW

-163 LYNEGLIYR
+163 LYNQGLIYR
-172 GKYLINYCT
+172 GKYLINYCP

-195 EVNGAL
+195 EVAGAL
-201 YHIKYNIEGTDEYIE
+201 YHIKYQIEGKDEYIE
-216 IATSRPETILADVA
+216 IATTRPETILADVA
-230 IAVNPDD
+230 IAVHPDD
-237 ERYSHLNEDTTYLI
+237 ERYAHLTEQDILI
-251 LPIVGRRLRLV
+251 LPIVGRKLRLV
-262 KDNYVDKDFG
+262 KDTYVDKEFG

-282 DPNDFAISERHNLE
+282 DPNDFAIAQRHNLE
-296 IINILNPDGTFNE
+296 IINILNADGTFNE
-309 NCPLNYQGKTVKEAR
+309 NTPSNYQGKTVKEAR
-324 ELILKELE
+324 DLIIKELE
-332 SIGAYVGKDN
+332 GIGAFVGKDN
-342 MKHQVGHCYRCH
+342 IKHQVGHCYRCH
-354 SVVEPYYS
+354 NVVEPYYS

-368 MKPLAEKALDAVNSG
+368 MKPLAEKAYKAVNDG
-383 DIKIHPDRWINTYN
+383 NTKIYPERWINTYN
-397 RWLTDIRDWCI
+397 HWMTDIRDWCI

-419 VWYCRDCDNM
+419 VWYCDDCGEM
-429 IVSKVDVCEC
+429 MVSKTDITEC
-439 SKCKST
+439 SKCKSK
-445 NIYQDED
+445 NIHQDED

-461 LWPFSTFGWPDSNE
+461 LWPFSTFGWPEVNE
-475 DLDYFYPTSTL
+475 ELKYFYPTTAL

-508 KKVPFKDVYL
+508 NDVPFKDVYL

-532 SLGNGIDPIEVI
+532 SLGNGIDPIEII
-544 DEYGADAFRFTLSF
+544 DEHGADAFRFTLSF

-583 IYNSAKFIFGNI
+583 IYNSAKYIFGNI
-595 DNESE
+595 DDNAN
-600 ILSLDNYELESK
+600 IKDLDSFTLENK
-612 DKWILSRLQNAILNT
+612 DKWILSRLQKAIEST
-627 TEKLKEYRFD
+627 TQKLKEYRFD

-660 FDLRDESKKKKTLSV
+660 FDLKDESKKEKTIAV

-701 IANKN
+701 LPKHN
-706 IESKSLM
+706 IDSKALM
-713 IREYPKCVEKY
+713 IREYPKANTKY
-724 VFEDIEKDFNFIQ
+724 IFEDIEKDFNLIQ
-737 DIVSSI
+737 DIVSGI
-743 RNSRASFNLPPNK
+743 RNSRSSFNLPPNK
-756 KLDVIIRYNSDYLKN
+756 KLDVIIRYTSDYFKN
-771 ISETYKDIISSLA
+771 TSESYKDIISALS
-784 LTESLSIISS
+784 LTESLNIVSS
-794 EGSDRKQGSF
+794 ADSERNKGSF

-816 LSGIID
+816 LVGIID
-822 LEVEKKRLSKEK
+822 LEAEKKRLEKEAAGYK
-834 DKLQKDLEA
+834 KDLEA

-850 EQFISR
+850 ENFMSK

-868 KKEFEDKLRGIEE
+868 KKEFEDKLKGIEE
-881 VLSSL
+881 VLASL

>member
-7 GSYTPSNIEEK
+7 GSYTPKNIEDK
-18 LYTFWKESRF
+18 LYNFWKENGF
-28 FKANID
+28 FHAVMD
-34 KSKEAY
+34 KNKEPY

-72 MLGKSTLWMPGTDH
+72 MLGKCTLWMPGTDH

-95 ERRLKKEGKTKYDL
+95 ERRLKAEGKNKHDL
-109 GREEFIK
+109 GREAFVK
-116 LTWEV
+116 KTWEV
-121 KKEHHSIITKQ
+121 ANEHHSIIVKQ
-132 LEKIGCSLDW
+132 LEKIGCSCDW

-163 LYNEGLIYR
+163 LYNQGLIYR
-172 GKYLINYCT
+172 GKYLINYCP

-195 EVNGAL
+195 EVAGAL
-201 YHIKYNIEGTDEYIE
+201 YHVKYQIEGKDEYIE
-216 IATSRPETILADVA
+216 IATTRPETILADVA
-230 IAVNPDD
+230 IAVHPDD
-237 ERYSHLNEDTTYLI
+237 ERYAHLTEQDVLI
-251 LPIVGRRLRLV
+251 LPIVGRKLRLV
-262 KDNYVDKDFG
+262 KDTYVDKEFG

-282 DPNDFAISERHNLE
+282 DPNDFAIAQRHNLE
-296 IINILNPDGTFNE
+296 IINILNADGTFNE
-309 NCPLNYQGKTVKEAR
+309 NTPANYQGKTVKEAR
-324 ELILKELE
+324 ALIIHELE
-332 SIGAYVGKDN
+332 KLGAFVGKDN
-342 MKHQVGHCYRCH
+342 IKHQVGHCYRCH
-354 SVVEPYYS
+354 NVVEPYYS

-368 MKPLAEKALDAVNSG
+368 MKPLAEKAYKAVNDG
-383 DIKIHPDRWINTYN
+383 NTKIYPERWINTYN
-397 RWLTDIRDWCI
+397 HWMTDIRDWCI

-419 VWYCRDCDNM
+419 VWYCDDCGEM
-429 IVSKVDVCEC
+429 MVSKTDITEC
-439 SKCKST
+439 TKCKSK
-445 NIYQDED
+445 NIHQDED

-461 LWPFSTFGWPDSNE
+461 LWPFSTFGWPEKNE
-475 DLDYFYPTSTL
+475 ELEYFYPTTAL

-508 KKVPFKDVYL
+508 NDVPFKDVYL

-532 SLGNGIDPIEVI
+532 SLGNGIDPIEII
-544 DEYGADAFRFTLSF
+544 DEHGADAFRFTLSF

-583 IYNSAKFIFGNI
+583 IYNSAKYIFGNI
-595 DNESE
+595 DDNAN
-600 ILSLDNYELESK
+600 IKDLDSYTLENK
-612 DKWILSRLQNAILNT
+612 DKWILSRLQKAIEST
-627 TEKLKEYRFD
+627 TQKLKEYRFD

-660 FDLRDESKKKKTLSV
+660 FDLKDESKKEKTIAV

-701 IANKN
+701 LPKHN
-706 IESKSLM
+706 IDSKALM
-713 IREYPKCVEKY
+713 IREYPKANAKY
-724 VFEDIEKDFNFIQ
+724 IFEDIEKDFNLIQ
-737 DIVSSI
+737 DIVSGI
-743 RNSRASFNLPPNK
+743 RNSRSSFNLPPNK
-756 KLDVIIRYNSDYLKN
+756 KLDVIIRYTSDYFKN
-771 ISETYKDIISSLA
+771 TAESYKDIISALS
-784 LTESLSIISS
+784 LTESLNIVSS
-794 EGSDRKQGSF
+794 AESERNKGSF

-816 LSGIID
+816 LVGIID
-822 LEVEKKRLSKEK
+822 LEAEKKRLEKEAAGYK
-834 DKLQKDLEA
+834 KDLEA

-850 EQFISR
+850 ENFMKK

-868 KKEFEDKLRGIEE
+868 KKEFEDKLKGIEE
-881 VLSSL
+881 VLASL

>member
-7 GSYTPSNIEEK
+7 GPYTPKNIEDK
-18 LYTFWKESRF
+18 LYNFWKESGF
-28 FKANID
+28 FHAVMD
-34 KSKEAY
+34 KNKEPY

-72 MLGKSTLWMPGTDH
+72 MLGKCTLWMPGTDH

-95 ERRLKKEGKTKYDL
+95 ERRLKAEGKNKHDL
-109 GREEFIK
+109 GREAFVK
-116 LTWEV
+116 KTWEV
-121 KKEHHSIITKQ
+121 ANEHHSIIVKQ
-132 LEKIGCSLDW
+132 LEKIGCSCDW

-163 LYNEGLIYR
+163 LYNQGLIYR
-172 GKYLINYCT
+172 GKYLINYCP

-195 EVNGAL
+195 EVAGAL
-201 YHIKYNIEGTDEYIE
+201 YHVKYQIEGKDEYIE
-216 IATSRPETILADVA
+216 IATTRPETILADVA
-230 IAVNPDD
+230 IAVHPDD
-237 ERYSHLNEDTTYLI
+237 ERYAHLTEQDVLI
-251 LPIVGRRLRLV
+251 LPIVGRKLRLV
-262 KDNYVDKDFG
+262 KDTYVDKEFG

-282 DPNDFAISERHNLE
+282 DPNDFAIAQRHNLE
-296 IINILNPDGTFNE
+296 IINILNADGTFNE
-309 NCPLNYQGKTVKEAR
+309 NTPANYQGKTVKEAR
-324 ELILKELE
+324 ALIIQELE
-332 SIGAYVGKDN
+332 KLGAFVGKDN
-342 MKHQVGHCYRCH
+342 IKHQVGHCYRCH
-354 SVVEPYYS
+354 NVVEPYYS

-368 MKPLAEKALDAVNSG
+368 MKPLAEKAYKAVNDG
-383 DIKIHPDRWINTYN
+383 NTKIYPERWINTYN
-397 RWLTDIRDWCI
+397 HWMTDIRDWCI

-419 VWYCRDCDNM
+419 VWYCDDCGEM
-429 IVSKVDVCEC
+429 MVSKTDITEC
-439 SKCKST
+439 TKCKSK
-445 NIYQDED
+445 NIHQDED

-461 LWPFSTFGWPDSNE
+461 LWPFSTFGWPEVNE
-475 DLDYFYPTSTL
+475 DLKYFYPTTAL

-508 KKVPFKDVYL
+508 NDVPFKDVYL

-532 SLGNGIDPIEVI
+532 SLGNGIDPIEI
-544 DEYGADAFRFTLSF
+544 IEEHGADAFRFTLSF

-583 IYNSAKFIFGNI
+583 IYNSAKYIFGNI
-595 DNESE
+595 EDNAN
-600 ILSLDNYELESK
+600 IKDLDTYTLENK
-612 DKWILSRLQNAILNT
+612 DKWILSRLQKAIEST
-627 TEKLKEYRFD
+627 AQKLKEYRFD

-660 FDLRDESKKKKTLSV
+660 FDLKDESKKEKTIAV

-701 IANKN
+701 LPKHN
-706 IESKSLM
+706 IDSKALM
-713 IREYPKCVEKY
+713 IREYPKANAKY
-724 VFEDIEKDFNFIQ
+724 IFEDIEKDFNLIQ
-737 DIVSSI
+737 DIVSGI
-743 RNSRASFNLPPNK
+743 RNSRSSFNLPPNK
-756 KLDVIIRYNSDYLKN
+756 KLDVIIRYTSDYFKN
-771 ISETYKDIISSLA
+771 TAESYKDIISSLS
-784 LTESLSIISS
+784 LTESLNIVSS
-794 EGSDRKQGSF
+794 KDSERNKGSF

-816 LSGIID
+816 LVGIID
-822 LEVEKKRLSKEK
+822 LEAEKKRLEKEAAGYK
-834 DKLQKDLEA
+834 KDLEA
-843 VNKKLSN
+843 VNRKLAN
-850 EQFISR
+850 ENFMSK

-868 KKEFEDKLRGIEE
+868 KKEFEDKLKGIEE

>member
-1 MKHTLE
+1 ME
-7 GSYTPSNIEEK
+7 DK
-18 LYTFWKESRF
+18 LYKFWKESGF
-28 FKANID
+28 FHAVMD
-34 KSKEAY
+34 KNKEPY

-72 MLGKSTLWMPGTDH
+72 MLGKCTLWMPGTDH

-95 ERRLKKEGKTKYDL
+95 ERRLKAEGKNKYDL
-109 GREEFIK
+109 GREEFVK
-116 LTWEV
+116 KTWEV
-121 KKEHHSIITKQ
+121 ANDHHSTIIKQ
-132 LEKIGCSLDW
+132 LEKIGCSCDW

-163 LYNEGLIYR
+163 LYNQGLIYR
-172 GKYLINYCT
+172 GKYLINYCP

-195 EVNGAL
+195 EVAGAL
-201 YHIKYNIEGTDEYIE
+201 YHVKYQIEGKDEYIE
-216 IATSRPETILADVA
+216 IATTRPETILADVA
-230 IAVNPDD
+230 IAVHPED
-237 ERYSHLNEDTTYLI
+237 ERYAHLTEQDVLI
-251 LPIVGRRLRLV
+251 LPIVGRKLRLV
-262 KDNYVDKDFG
+262 KDTYVDKEFG

-282 DPNDFAISERHNLE
+282 DPNDFAIAQRHNLE
-296 IINILNPDGTFNE
+296 IINILNADGTFNE
-309 NCPLNYQGKTVKEAR
+309 NTPANYQGKTVKEAR
-324 ELILKELE
+324 ALILKELE
-332 SIGAYVGKDN
+332 EIGAFVGKDN
-342 MKHQVGHCYRCH
+342 IKHQVGHCYRCH
-354 SVVEPYYS
+354 NVVEPYYS

-368 MKPLAEKALDAVNSG
+368 MKPLAEKAYKAVNDG
-383 DIKIHPDRWINTYN
+383 NTKIYPERWINTYN
-397 RWLTDIRDWCI
+397 HWMTDIRDWCI

-419 VWYCRDCDNM
+419 VWYCDDCGEM
-429 IVSKVDVCEC
+429 MVSKTDVTEC
-439 SKCKST
+439 SKCKSK
-445 NIYQDED
+445 NIHQDED

-461 LWPFSTFGWPDSNE
+461 LWPFSTFGWPEKNE
-475 DLDYFYPTSTL
+475 ELEYFYPTTAL

-508 KKVPFKDVYL
+508 NDVPFKDVYL

-532 SLGNGIDPIEVI
+532 SLGNGIDPIEII
-544 DEYGADAFRFTLSF
+544 DEHGADAFRFTLSF

-583 IYNSAKFIFGNI
+583 IYNSAKYIFGNI
-595 DNESE
+595 DDNLN
-600 ILSLDNYELESK
+600 IKDLDSYTLENK
-612 DKWILSRLQNAILNT
+612 DKWILSRLQKAIEST
-627 TEKLKEYRFD
+627 TQKLKEYRFD

-660 FDLRDESKKKKTLSV
+660 FDLKDKNKKEKTIAV

-701 IANKN
+701 LPKHN
-706 IESKSLM
+706 IDSKALI
-713 IREYPKCVEKY
+713 IREYPKANTKY
-724 VFEDIEKDFNFIQ
+724 IFEDIEKDFNLIQ
-737 DIVSSI
+737 DIVSGI
-743 RNSRASFNLPPNK
+743 RNSRSSFNLPPNK
-756 KLDVIIRYNSDYLKN
+756 KLDVIIRYTSDYFKN
-771 ISETYKDIISSLA
+771 TVESYKDIISALS
-784 LTESLSIISS
+784 LTESLNIVSS
-794 EGSDRKQGSF
+794 SDSERNKGSF

-816 LSGIID
+816 LVGIID
-822 LEVEKKRLSKEK
+822 LEAEKKRLEKEAAGYK
-834 DKLQKDLEA
+834 KDLEA

-850 EQFISR
+850 ENFMKK

-868 KKEFEDKLRGIEE
+868 KKEFEDKLKGIEE

>member
-7 GSYTPSNIEEK
+7 GSYTPKNIEDK
-18 LYTFWKESRF
+18 LYKFWKESGF
-28 FKANID
+28 FHAVMD
-34 KSKEAY
+34 KNKEPY

-72 MLGKSTLWMPGTDH
+72 MLGKCTLWMPGTDH

-95 ERRLKKEGKTKYDL
+95 ERRLKAEGKNKYDL
-109 GREEFIK
+109 GREEFVK
-116 LTWEV
+116 KTWEV
-121 KKEHHSIITKQ
+121 ANDHHSTIIKQ
-132 LEKIGCSLDW
+132 LEKIGCSCDW

-163 LYNEGLIYR
+163 LYNQGLIYR
-172 GKYLINYCT
+172 GKYLINYCP

-195 EVNGAL
+195 EVAGAL
-201 YHIKYNIEGTDEYIE
+201 YHVKYQIEGKDEYIE
-216 IATSRPETILADVA
+216 IATTRPETILADVA
-230 IAVNPDD
+230 IAVHPED
-237 ERYSHLNEDTTYLI
+237 ERYAHLTEQDVLI
-251 LPIVGRRLRLV
+251 LPIVGRKLRLV
-262 KDNYVDKDFG
+262 KDTYVDKEFG

-282 DPNDFAISERHNLE
+282 DPNDFAIAQRHNLE
-296 IINILNPDGTFNE
+296 IINILNADGTFNE
-309 NCPLNYQGKTVKEAR
+309 NTPANYQGKTVKEAR
-324 ELILKELE
+324 ALILKELE
-332 SIGAYVGKDN
+332 EIGAFVGKDN
-342 MKHQVGHCYRCH
+342 IKHQVGHCYRCH
-354 SVVEPYYS
+354 NVVEPYYS

-368 MKPLAEKALDAVNSG
+368 MKPLAEKAYKAVNDG
-383 DIKIHPDRWINTYN
+383 NTKIYPERWINTYN
-397 RWLTDIRDWCI
+397 HWMTDIRDWCI

-419 VWYCRDCDNM
+419 VWYCDDCGEM
-429 IVSKVDVCEC
+429 MVSKTDVTEC
-439 SKCKST
+439 SKCKSK
-445 NIYQDED
+445 NIHQDED

-461 LWPFSTFGWPDSNE
+461 LWPFSTFGWPEKNE
-475 DLDYFYPTSTL
+475 ELEYFYPTTAL

-508 KKVPFKDVYL
+508 NDVPFKDVYL

-532 SLGNGIDPIEVI
+532 SLGNGIDPIEII
-544 DEYGADAFRFTLSF
+544 DEHGADAFRFTLSF

-583 IYNSAKFIFGNI
+583 IYNSAKYIFGNI
-595 DNESE
+595 DDN
-600 ILSLDNYELESK
+600 INIKDLDSYTLENK
-612 DKWILSRLQNAILNT
+612 DKWILSRLQKAIEST
-627 TEKLKEYRFD
+627 TQKLKEYRFD

-660 FDLRDESKKKKTLSV
+660 FDLKDESKKEKTIAV

-701 IANKN
+701 LPKHN
-706 IESKSLM
+706 IDSKALI
-713 IREYPKCVEKY
+713 IREYPKSNAKY
-724 VFEDIEKDFNFIQ
+724 IFEDIEKDFNLIQ
-737 DIVSSI
+737 DIVSGI
-743 RNSRASFNLPPNK
+743 RNSRSSFNLPPNK
-756 KLDVIIRYNSDYLKN
+756 KLDVIIRYTSDYFKN
-771 ISETYKDIISSLA
+771 TAESYKDIISALS
-784 LTESLSIISS
+784 LTESLNIVFSAES
-794 EGSDRKQGSF
+794 ERNKGSF

-816 LSGIID
+816 LVGIID
-822 LEVEKKRLSKEK
+822 LEAEKKRLEKEAAGYK
-834 DKLQKDLEA
+834 KDLEA

-850 EQFISR
+850 ENFMKK

-868 KKEFEDKLRGIEE
+868 KKEFEDKLKGIEE

>member
-7 GSYTPSNIEEK
+7 GAYTPKNIEDK
-18 LYTFWKESRF
+18 LYNFWKENGF
-28 FKANID
+28 FHAVMD
-34 KSKEAY
+34 KNKEPY

-72 MLGKSTLWMPGTDH
+72 MLGKCTLWMPGTDH

-95 ERRLKKEGKTKYDL
+95 ERRLKAEGKNKYDL
-109 GREEFIK
+109 GREAFVK
-116 LTWEV
+116 KTWEV
-121 KKEHHSIITKQ
+121 ANEHHSIIVKQ
-132 LEKIGCSLDW
+132 LEKIGCSCDW
-142 DRERFTLD
+142 ERERFTLD

-163 LYNEGLIYR
+163 LYNQGLIYR
-172 GKYLINYCT
+172 GKYLINYCP

-195 EVNGAL
+195 EVAGAL
-201 YHIKYNIEGTDEYIE
+201 YHVKYQIDGTNDYIE
-216 IATSRPETILADVA
+216 IATTRPETILADVA
-230 IAVNPDD
+230 IAVHPDD
-237 ERYSHLNEDTTYLI
+237 ERYAHLTEENVLI
-251 LPIVGRRLRLV
+251 LPIVGRKLRLV
-262 KDNYVDKDFG
+262 KDTYVDKEFG

-282 DPNDFAISERHNLE
+282 DPNDFAIAQRHNLE

-309 NCPLNYQGKTVKEAR
+309 NTPSHYQGKTVKEAR
-324 ELILKELE
+324 SMIIKELE
-332 SIGAYVGKDN
+332 ELRAFVGKDN
-342 MKHQVGHCYRCH
+342 IKHQVGHCYRCH
-354 SVVEPYYS
+354 NVVEPYYS

-368 MKPLAEKALDAVNSG
+368 MKPLAEKAYKAVNDG
-383 DIKIHPDRWINTYN
+383 NTKIYPERWINTYN
-397 RWLTDIRDWCI
+397 HWMTDIRDWCI

-419 VWYCRDCDNM
+419 VWYCDDCGEM
-429 IVSKVDVCEC
+429 MVSKTDITEC
-439 SKCKST
+439 SKCKSK
-445 NIYQDED
+445 NIHQDED

-461 LWPFSTFGWPDSNE
+461 LWPFSTFGWPEKNE
-475 DLDYFYPTSTL
+475 ELEYFYPTTAL

-508 KKVPFKDVYL
+508 NDVPFKDVYL

-532 SLGNGIDPIEVI
+532 SLGNGIDPIEII
-544 DEYGADAFRFTLSF
+544 DEHGADAFRFTLSF

-583 IYNSAKFIFGNI
+583 IYNSAKYIFGNI
-595 DNESE
+595 DDNAN
-600 ILSLDNYELESK
+600 IKDLDSCTLENK
-612 DKWILSRLQNAILNT
+612 DKWILSRLQKAIEST
-627 TEKLKEYRFD
+627 TQKLKEYRFD

-660 FDLRDESKKKKTLSV
+660 FDLKDESKKEKTIAV

-701 IANKN
+701 LPKHN
-706 IESKSLM
+706 IDSKALI
-713 IREYPKCVEKY
+713 IREYPKANTKY
-724 VFEDIEKDFNFIQ
+724 IFEDIEKDFNLIQ
-737 DIVSSI
+737 DIVSGI
-743 RNSRASFNLPPNK
+743 RNSRSSFNLPPNK
-756 KLDVIIRYNSDYLKN
+756 KLDVIIRYTSDYFKN
-771 ISETYKDIISSLA
+771 TAESYKDIISALS
-784 LTESLSIISS
+784 LTESLNIVSS
-794 EGSDRKQGSF
+794 AESERNKGSF

-816 LSGIID
+816 LVGIID
-822 LEVEKKRLSKEK
+822 LEAEKKRLEKEAAGYK
-834 DKLQKDLEA
+834 KDLEA

-850 EQFISR
+850 ENFMKK

-868 KKEFEDKLRGIEE
+868 KKEFEDKLKGIEE

>member
-7 GSYTPSNIEEK
+7 GPYTPKNIEDK
-18 LYTFWKESRF
+18 LYNFWKESGF
-28 FKANID
+28 FHAVMD
-34 KSKEAY
+34 KNKEPY

-72 MLGKSTLWMPGTDH
+72 MLGKCTLWMPGTDH

-95 ERRLKKEGKTKYDL
+95 ERRLKAEGKNKHDL
-109 GREEFIK
+109 GREAFVK
-116 LTWEV
+116 KTWEV
-121 KKEHHSIITKQ
+121 ANEHHSIIVKQ
-132 LEKIGCSLDW
+132 LEKIGCSCDW

-163 LYNEGLIYR
+163 LYNQGLIYR
-172 GKYLINYCT
+172 GKYLINYCP

-195 EVNGAL
+195 EVAGAL
-201 YHIKYNIEGTDEYIE
+201 YHVKYQIEGKDEYIE
-216 IATSRPETILADVA
+216 IATTRPETILADVA
-230 IAVNPDD
+230 IAVHPDD
-237 ERYSHLNEDTTYLI
+237 ERYAHLTEQDVLI
-251 LPIVGRRLRLV
+251 LPIVGRKLRLV
-262 KDNYVDKDFG
+262 KDTYVDKEFG

-282 DPNDFAISERHNLE
+282 DPNDFAIAQRHNLE
-296 IINILNPDGTFNE
+296 IINILNADGTFNE
-309 NCPLNYQGKTVKEAR
+309 NTPANYQGKTVKEAR
-324 ELILKELE
+324 ALIIQELE
-332 SIGAYVGKDN
+332 KLGAFVGKDN
-342 MKHQVGHCYRCH
+342 IKHQVGHCYRCH
-354 SVVEPYYS
+354 NVVEPYYS

-368 MKPLAEKALDAVNSG
+368 MKPLAEKAYKAVNDG
-383 DIKIHPDRWINTYN
+383 NTKIYPERWINTYN
-397 RWLTDIRDWCI
+397 HWMTDIRDWCI

-419 VWYCRDCDNM
+419 VWYCDDCGEM
-429 IVSKVDVCEC
+429 MVSKTDITEC
-439 SKCKST
+439 TKCKSK
-445 NIYQDED
+445 NIHQDED

-461 LWPFSTFGWPDSNE
+461 LWPFSTFGWPEVNE
-475 DLDYFYPTSTL
+475 DLKYFYPTTAL

-508 KKVPFKDVYL
+508 NDVPFKDVYL

-532 SLGNGIDPIEVI
+532 SLGNGIDPIEII
-544 DEYGADAFRFTLSF
+544 DEHGADAFRFTLSF

-583 IYNSAKFIFGNI
+583 IYNSAKYIFGNI
-595 DNESE
+595 EDNAN
-600 ILSLDNYELESK
+600 IKDLDTYTLENK
-612 DKWILSRLQNAILNT
+612 DKWILSRLQKAIEST
-627 TEKLKEYRFD
+627 AQKLKEYRFD

-660 FDLRDESKKKKTLSV
+660 FDLKDESKKEKTIAV

-701 IANKN
+701 LPKHN
-706 IESKSLM
+706 IDSKALM
-713 IREYPKCVEKY
+713 IREYPKANAKY
-724 VFEDIEKDFNFIQ
+724 IFEDIEKDFNLIQ
-737 DIVSSI
+737 DIVSGI
-743 RNSRASFNLPPNK
+743 RNSRSSFNLPPNK
-756 KLDVIIRYNSDYLKN
+756 KLDVIIRYTSDYFKN
-771 ISETYKDIISSLA
+771 TAESYKDIISSLS
-784 LTESLSIISS
+784 LTESLNIVSS
-794 EGSDRKQGSF
+794 KDSERNKGSF

-816 LSGIID
+816 LVGIID
-822 LEVEKKRLSKEK
+822 LEAEKNRLEKEAAGYK
-834 DKLQKDLEA
+834 KDLEA
-843 VNKKLSN
+843 VNRKLSN
-850 EQFISR
+850 ENFMSK

-868 KKEFEDKLRGIEE
+868 KKEFEDKLKGIEE

>member
-7 GSYTPSNIEEK
+7 GAYTPKNIEDK
-18 LYTFWKESRF
+18 LYKFWKESGF
-28 FKANID
+28 FHAVMD
-34 KSKEAY
+34 KNKEPY

-72 MLGKSTLWMPGTDH
+72 MLGKCTLWMPGTDH

-95 ERRLKKEGKTKYDL
+95 ERRLKAEDKNKYDL
-109 GREEFIK
+109 GREAFVK
-116 LTWEV
+116 KTWEV
-121 KKEHHSIITKQ
+121 ANEHHSIIVKQ
-132 LEKIGCSLDW
+132 LEKIGCSCDW

-163 LYNEGLIYR
+163 LYNQGLIYR
-172 GKYLINYCT
+172 GKYLINYCP

-195 EVNGAL
+195 EVAGAL
-201 YHIKYNIEGTDEYIE
+201 YHVKYQIEGKDEYIE
-216 IATSRPETILADVA
+216 IATTRPETILADVA
-230 IAVNPDD
+230 IAVHPED
-237 ERYSHLNEDTTYLI
+237 ERYAHLTENDVLI
-251 LPIVGRRLRLV
+251 LPIVGRKLRLV
-262 KDNYVDKDFG
+262 KDTYVDKEFG

-282 DPNDFAISERHNLE
+282 DPNDFAIAQRHNLE
-296 IINILNPDGTFNE
+296 IINILNADGTFNE
-309 NCPLNYQGKTVKEAR
+309 NTPANYQGKTVKEAR
-324 ELILKELE
+324 VLIIQELE
-332 SIGAYVGKDN
+332 KIDAFVGKDN
-342 MKHQVGHCYRCH
+342 IKHQVGHCYRCH
-354 SVVEPYYS
+354 NVVEPYYS

-368 MKPLAEKALDAVNSG
+368 MKPLAEKAYKAVNDG
-383 DIKIHPDRWINTYN
+383 NTKIYPERWINTYN
-397 RWLTDIRDWCI
+397 HWMTDIRDWCI

-419 VWYCRDCDNM
+419 VWYCDDCGEM
-429 IVSKVDVCEC
+429 MVSKTDIAEC
-439 SKCKST
+439 CKCKSK
-445 NIYQDED
+445 NIHQDED

-461 LWPFSTFGWPDSNE
+461 LWPFSTFGWPEVNE
-475 DLDYFYPTSTL
+475 DLKYFYPTTAL

-508 KKVPFKDVYL
+508 NDVPFKDVYL

-532 SLGNGIDPIEVI
+532 SLGNGIDPIEII
-544 DEYGADAFRFTLSF
+544 DEHGADAFRFTLSF

-583 IYNSAKFIFGNI
+583 IYNSAKYILGNI
-595 DNESE
+595 DNNFN
-600 ILSLDNYELESK
+600 IKDLDTYTLENK
-612 DKWILSRLQNAILNT
+612 DKWILSRLQKAIEST
-627 TEKLKEYRFD
+627 TQKLKEYRFD

-660 FDLRDESKKKKTLSV
+660 FDLKDESKKEKTIAV

-701 IANKN
+701 LPKHN
-706 IESKSLM
+706 IDSKALM
-713 IREYPKCVEKY
+713 IREYPKSNSKY
-724 VFEDIEKDFNFIQ
+724 IFEDIEKDFNLIQ
-737 DIVSSI
+737 DIVSGI
-743 RNSRASFNLPPNK
+743 RNSRSSFNLPPNK
-756 KLDVIIRYNSDYLKN
+756 KLDVIIRYTSDYFKN
-771 ISETYKDIISSLA
+771 TAESYKDIISA
-784 LTESLSIISS
+784 LSITESLNIVSS
-794 EGSDRKQGSF
+794 KDSERNKGSF

-816 LSGIID
+816 LVGIID
-822 LEVEKKRLSKEK
+822 LETEKKRLEKEAAGYK
-834 DKLQKDLEA
+834 KDLEA

-850 EQFISR
+850 ENFMKK

-868 KKEFEDKLRGIEE
+868 KKEFEDKLKGIEE

>member
-7 GSYTPSNIEEK
+7 GSYTPKNIEDK
-18 LYTFWKESRF
+18 LYNFWKENGF
-28 FKANID
+28 FHAVMD
-34 KSKEAY
+34 KNKEPY

-72 MLGKSTLWMPGTDH
+72 MLGKCTLWMPGTDH

-95 ERRLKKEGKTKYDL
+95 ERRLKAEGKNKHDL
-109 GREEFIK
+109 GREAFVK
-116 LTWEV
+116 KTWEV
-121 KKEHHSIITKQ
+121 ANEHHSIIVKQ
-132 LEKIGCSLDW
+132 LEKIGCSCDW

-163 LYNEGLIYR
+163 LYNQGLIYR
-172 GKYLINYCT
+172 GKYLINYCP

-195 EVNGAL
+195 EVAGAL
-201 YHIKYNIEGTDEYIE
+201 YHVKYQIEGKDEYIE
-216 IATSRPETILADVA
+216 IATTRPETILADVA
-230 IAVNPDD
+230 IAVHPDD
-237 ERYSHLNEDTTYLI
+237 ERYAHLTEQDVLI
-251 LPIVGRRLRLV
+251 LPIVGRKLRLV
-262 KDNYVDKDFG
+262 KDTYVDKEFG

-282 DPNDFAISERHNLE
+282 DPNDFAIAQRHNLE
-296 IINILNPDGTFNE
+296 IINILNADGTFNE
-309 NCPLNYQGKTVKEAR
+309 NTPANYQGKTVKEAR
-324 ELILKELE
+324 ALIIHELE
-332 SIGAYVGKDN
+332 KLGAFVGKDN
-342 MKHQVGHCYRCH
+342 IKHQVGHCYRCH
-354 SVVEPYYS
+354 NVVEPYYS

-368 MKPLAEKALDAVNSG
+368 MKPLAEKAYKAVNDG
-383 DIKIHPDRWINTYN
+383 NTKIYPERWINTYN
-397 RWLTDIRDWCI
+397 HWMTDIRDWCI

-419 VWYCRDCDNM
+419 VWYCDDCGEM
-429 IVSKVDVCEC
+429 MVSKTDITEC
-439 SKCKST
+439 TKCKSK
-445 NIYQDED
+445 NIHQDED

-461 LWPFSTFGWPDSNE
+461 LWPFSTFGWPEKNE
-475 DLDYFYPTSTL
+475 ELEYFYPTTAL

-508 KKVPFKDVYL
+508 NDVPFKDVYL

-532 SLGNGIDPIEVI
+532 SLGNGIDPIEII
-544 DEYGADAFRFTLSF
+544 DEHGADAFRFTLSF

-583 IYNSAKFIFGNI
+583 IYNSAKYIFGNI
-595 DNESE
+595 DDNAN
-600 ILSLDNYELESK
+600 IKDLDSYTLENK
-612 DKWILSRLQNAILNT
+612 DKWILSRLQKAIEST
-627 TEKLKEYRFD
+627 TQKLKEYRFD

-660 FDLRDESKKKKTLSV
+660 FDLKDESKKEKTIAV

-701 IANKN
+701 LPKHN
-706 IESKSLM
+706 IDSKALM
-713 IREYPKCVEKY
+713 IREYPKSNAKY
-724 VFEDIEKDFNFIQ
+724 IFEDIEKDFNLIQ
-737 DIVSSI
+737 DIVSGI
-743 RNSRASFNLPPNK
+743 RNSRSSFNLPPNK
-756 KLDVIIRYNSDYLKN
+756 KLDVIIRYTSDYFKN
-771 ISETYKDIISSLA
+771 TAESYKDIISALS
-784 LTESLSIISS
+784 LTELLNIVSS
-794 EGSDRKQGSF
+794 AESERNKGSF

-816 LSGIID
+816 LVGIID
-822 LEVEKKRLSKEK
+822 LEAEKKRLEKEAAGYK
-834 DKLQKDLEA
+834 KDLEA

-850 EQFISR
+850 ENFMKK

-868 KKEFEDKLRGIEE
+868 KKEFEDKLKGIEE

>member
-7 GSYTPSNIEEK
+7 GAYTPKNIEDK
-18 LYTFWKESRF
+18 LYNFWKENGF
-28 FKANID
+28 FHAVMD
-34 KSKEAY
+34 KNKEPY

-72 MLGKSTLWMPGTDH
+72 MLGKCTLWMPGTDH

-95 ERRLKKEGKTKYDL
+95 ERRLKAEGKNKYDL
-109 GREEFIK
+109 GREAFVK
-116 LTWEV
+116 KTWEV
-121 KKEHHSIITKQ
+121 ANEHHSIIVKQ
-132 LEKIGCSLDW
+132 LEKIGCSCDW
-142 DRERFTLD
+142 ERERFTLD

-163 LYNEGLIYR
+163 LYNQGLIYR
-172 GKYLINYCT
+172 GKYLINYCP

-195 EVNGAL
+195 EVAGAL
-201 YHIKYNIEGTDEYIE
+201 YHVKYQIEGTDEYIE
-216 IATSRPETILADVA
+216 VATTRPETILADVA
-230 IAVNPDD
+230 IAVHPDD
-237 ERYSHLNEDTTYLI
+237 ERYAHLTEENVLI
-251 LPIVGRRLRLV
+251 LPIVGRKLRLV
-262 KDNYVDKDFG
+262 KDTYVDKDFG

-282 DPNDFAISERHNLE
+282 DPNDFAIAQRHNLE

-309 NCPLNYQGKTVKEAR
+309 NTPSNYQGKTVKEAR
-324 ELILKELE
+324 ALIIQELE
-332 SIGAYVGKDN
+332 KLGAFVGKDN
-342 MKHQVGHCYRCH
+342 IKHQVGHCYRCH
-354 SVVEPYYS
+354 NVVEPYYS

-368 MKPLAEKALDAVNSG
+368 MKPLAEKAYKAVNDG
-383 DIKIHPDRWINTYN
+383 NTKIYPERWINTYN
-397 RWLTDIRDWCI
+397 HWMTDIRDWCI

-419 VWYCRDCDNM
+419 VWYCDDCGEM
-429 IVSKVDVCEC
+429 MVSKTDITEC
-439 SKCKST
+439 TKCKSK
-445 NIYQDED
+445 NIHQDED

-461 LWPFSTFGWPDSNE
+461 LWPFSTFGWPEINE
-475 DLDYFYPTSTL
+475 ELKYFYPTTAL

-508 KKVPFKDVYL
+508 NNVPFKDVYL

-532 SLGNGIDPIEVI
+532 SLGNGIDPIEII
-544 DEYGADAFRFTLSF
+544 DEHGADAFRFTLSF

-583 IYNSAKFIFGNI
+583 IYNSAKYIFGNI
-595 DNESE
+595 EDNAD
-600 ILSLDNYELESK
+600 IKDLDSYTLENK
-612 DKWILSRLQNAILNT
+612 DKWILSRLQKAIDDT
-627 TEKLKEYRFD
+627 TKKLKEYRFD

-660 FDLRDESKKKKTLSV
+660 FDLKDESKKEKTLAV

-701 IANKN
+701 LPKHN
-706 IESKSLM
+706 IDSKALM
-713 IREYPKCVEKY
+713 IREYPKANSKY
-724 VFEDIEKDFNFIQ
+724 IFEDIEKDFNLIQ
-737 DIVSSI
+737 DIVSGI
-743 RNSRASFNLPPNK
+743 RNSRSSFNLPPNK
-756 KLDVIIRYNSDYLKN
+756 KLDVIIRYTSDYFKN
-771 ISETYKDIISSLA
+771 TTENYKDIISSLS
-784 LTESLSIISS
+784 LTESLNIVSS
-794 EGSDRKQGSF
+794 KDTQRNKGAF

-816 LSGIID
+816 LVGIID
-822 LEVEKKRLSKEK
+822 LEAEKKRLEKEASKYK
-834 DKLQKDLEA
+834 KDLEA

-850 EQFISR
+850 ENFMSK

-868 KKEFEDKLRGIEE
+868 KKEFEDKLKGIEE
-881 VLSSL
+881 VLASL

>member
-7 GSYTPSNIEEK
+7 GAYTPKNIEDK
-18 LYTFWKESRF
+18 LYSFWKENGF
-28 FKANID
+28 FHAVMD
-34 KSKEAY
+34 KNKEPY

-72 MLGKSTLWMPGTDH
+72 MLGKCTLWMPGTDH

-95 ERRLKKEGKTKYDL
+95 ERRLKAEGKNKYDL
-109 GREEFIK
+109 GREAFVK
-116 LTWEV
+116 KTWEV
-121 KKEHHSIITKQ
+121 ANEHHSIIVKQ
-132 LEKIGCSLDW
+132 LEKIGCSCDW
-142 DRERFTLD
+142 ERERFTLD

-163 LYNEGLIYR
+163 LYNQGLIYR
-172 GKYLINYCT
+172 GKYLINYCP

-195 EVNGAL
+195 EVAGAL
-201 YHIKYNIEGTDEYIE
+201 YHVKYQIDGTDDYIE
-216 IATSRPETILADVA
+216 IATTRPETILADVA
-230 IAVNPDD
+230 IAVHPDD
-237 ERYSHLNEDTTYLI
+237 ERYAHLTEENVLI
-251 LPIVGRRLRLV
+251 LPIVGRKLRLV
-262 KDNYVDKDFG
+262 KDTYVDKEFG

-282 DPNDFAISERHNLE
+282 DPNDFAIAQRHNLE

-309 NCPLNYQGKTVKEAR
+309 NTPSHYQGKTVKEAR
-324 ELILKELE
+324 SMIIKELE
-332 SIGAYVGKDN
+332 ELGAFVGKDN
-342 MKHQVGHCYRCH
+342 IKHQVGHCYRCH
-354 SVVEPYYS
+354 NVVEPYYS

-368 MKPLAEKALDAVNSG
+368 MKPLAEKAYKAVNDG
-383 DIKIHPDRWINTYN
+383 NTKIYPERWINTYN
-397 RWLTDIRDWCI
+397 HWMTDIRDWCI

-419 VWYCRDCDNM
+419 VWYCDDCGEM
-429 IVSKVDVCEC
+429 MVSKTDITEC
-439 SKCKST
+439 SKCKSK
-445 NIYQDED
+445 NIHQDED

-461 LWPFSTFGWPDSNE
+461 LWPFSTFGWPEVNE
-475 DLDYFYPTSTL
+475 DLKYFYPTTAL

-508 KKVPFKDVYL
+508 NDVPFKDVYL

-532 SLGNGIDPIEVI
+532 SLGNGIDPIEI
-544 DEYGADAFRFTLSF
+544 IEEHGADAFRFTLSF

-583 IYNSAKFIFGNI
+583 IYNSAKYIFGNI
-595 DNESE
+595 EDNAN
-600 ILSLDNYELESK
+600 IKDLDNYSLENK
-612 DKWILSRLQNAILNT
+612 DKWILSRLQKAIDDT
-627 TEKLKEYRFD
+627 AKKLKEYRFD

-660 FDLRDESKKKKTLSV
+660 FDLKDESKKEKTIAV

-701 IANKN
+701 LPKHN
-706 IESKSLM
+706 IDSKALM
-713 IREYPKCVEKY
+713 IREYPKANNKY
-724 VFEDIEKDFNFIQ
+724 IFEDIEKDFNLIQ
-737 DIVSSI
+737 DIVSGI
-743 RNSRASFNLPPNK
+743 RNSRSSFNLPPNK
-756 KLDVIIRYNSDYLKN
+756 KLDVTIRYTSDYFKN
-771 ISETYKDIISSLA
+771 TAESYKDIISSLS
-784 LTESLSIISS
+784 LTEALNIVSS
-794 EGSDRKQGSF
+794 KDTQRNKGSF

-816 LSGIID
+816 LVGIID
-822 LEVEKKRLSKEK
+822 LEAEKKRLEKEASVYK
-834 DKLQKDLEA
+834 KDLEA

-850 EQFISR
+850 ENFMKK

-868 KKEFEDKLRGIEE
+868 KKEFEDKLKGIEE

>member
-7 GSYTPSNIEEK
+7 GSYTPKNIEDK
-18 LYTFWKESRF
+18 LYKFWKESGF
-28 FKANID
+28 FHAVMD
-34 KSKEAY
+34 KNKEPY

-72 MLGKSTLWMPGTDH
+72 MLGKCTLWMPGTDH

-95 ERRLKKEGKTKYDL
+95 ERRLKAEGKNKYDL
-109 GREEFIK
+109 GREEFVK
-116 LTWEV
+116 KTWEV
-121 KKEHHSIITKQ
+121 ANDHHSTIIKQ
-132 LEKIGCSLDW
+132 LEKIGCSCDW

-163 LYNEGLIYR
+163 LYNQGLIYR
-172 GKYLINYCT
+172 GKYLINYCP

-195 EVNGAL
+195 EVAGAL
-201 YHIKYNIEGTDEYIE
+201 YHVKYQIEGKDEYIE
-216 IATSRPETILADVA
+216 IATTRPETILADVA
-230 IAVNPDD
+230 IAVHPED
-237 ERYSHLNEDTTYLI
+237 ERYAHLTEQDVLI
-251 LPIVGRRLRLV
+251 LPIVGRKLRLV
-262 KDNYVDKDFG
+262 KDTYVDKEFG

-282 DPNDFAISERHNLE
+282 DPNDFAIAQRHNLE
-296 IINILNPDGTFNE
+296 IINILNADGTFNE
-309 NCPLNYQGKTVKEAR
+309 NTPSNYQGKTVKEAR
-324 ELILKELE
+324 ALIIQELE
-332 SIGAYVGKDN
+332 KIGAFVGKDN
-342 MKHQVGHCYRCH
+342 IKHQVGHCYRCH
-354 SVVEPYYS
+354 NVVEPYYS

-368 MKPLAEKALDAVNSG
+368 MKPLAEKAYKAVNDG
-383 DIKIHPDRWINTYN
+383 NTKIYPERWINTYN
-397 RWLTDIRDWCI
+397 HWMTDIRDWCI

-419 VWYCRDCDNM
+419 VWYCDDCGEM
-429 IVSKVDVCEC
+429 MVSKTDITEC
-439 SKCKST
+439 TKCKSK
-445 NIYQDED
+445 NIHQDED

-461 LWPFSTFGWPDSNE
+461 LWPFSTFGWPEKNE
-475 DLDYFYPTSTL
+475 ELEYFYPTTAL

-508 KKVPFKDVYL
+508 NDVPFKDVYL

-532 SLGNGIDPIEVI
+532 SLGNGIDPIEII
-544 DEYGADAFRFTLSF
+544 DEHGADAFRFTLSF

-583 IYNSAKFIFGNI
+583 IYNSAKYIFGNI
-595 DNESE
+595 DDNLN
-600 ILSLDNYELESK
+600 IKDLDSYTLENK
-612 DKWILSRLQNAILNT
+612 DKWILSRLQKAIEST
-627 TEKLKEYRFD
+627 TQKLKEYRFD

-660 FDLRDESKKKKTLSV
+660 FDLKDENKKEKTIAV

-701 IANKN
+701 LPKHN
-706 IESKSLM
+706 IDSKALM
-713 IREYPKCVEKY
+713 IREYPKANAKY
-724 VFEDIEKDFNFIQ
+724 IFEDIEKDFNLIQ
-737 DIVSSI
+737 DIVSGI
-743 RNSRASFNLPPNK
+743 RNSRSSFNLPPNK
-756 KLDVIIRYNSDYLKN
+756 KLDVIIRYTSDYFKN
-771 ISETYKDIISSLA
+771 TAESYKDIISALS
-784 LTESLSIISS
+784 LTESLNIVSS
-794 EGSDRKQGSF
+794 AESERNKGSF

-816 LSGIID
+816 LVGIID
-822 LEVEKKRLSKEK
+822 LEAEKKRLEKEAAGYK
-834 DKLQKDLEA
+834 KDLEA

-850 EQFISR
+850 ENFMKK

-868 KKEFEDKLRGIEE
+868 KKEFEDKLKGIEE

>member
-7 GSYTPSNIEEK
+7 GPYTPKNIEDK
-18 LYTFWKESRF
+18 LYNFWKTSGF
-28 FKANID
+28 FHAVMD
-34 KSKEAY
+34 KNKEPY

-72 MLGKSTLWMPGTDH
+72 MLGKCTLWMPGTDH

-95 ERRLKKEGKTKYDL
+95 ERRLKAEGKNKHDL
-109 GREEFIK
+109 GREAFVK
-116 LTWEV
+116 KTWEV
-121 KKEHHSIITKQ
+121 ANEHHSIIVKQ
-132 LEKIGCSLDW
+132 LEKIGCSCDW
-142 DRERFTLD
+142 ERERFTLD

-163 LYNEGLIYR
+163 LYNQGLIYR
-172 GKYLINYCT
+172 GKYLINYCP

-195 EVNGAL
+195 EVAGAL
-201 YHIKYNIEGTDEYIE
+201 YHIKYQIEGKDEYIE
-216 IATSRPETILADVA
+216 IATTRPETILADVA
-230 IAVNPDD
+230 IAVHPDD
-237 ERYSHLNEDTTYLI
+237 ERYAHLTEQDVLI
-251 LPIVGRRLRLV
+251 LPIVGRKLRLV
-262 KDNYVDKDFG
+262 KDTYVDKEFG

-282 DPNDFAISERHNLE
+282 DPNDFAIAQRHNLE
-296 IINILNPDGTFNE
+296 IINILNADGTFNE
-309 NCPLNYQGKTVKEAR
+309 NTPSNYQGKTVKEAR
-324 ELILKELE
+324 DLIIKELE
-332 SIGAYVGKDN
+332 EIGAFVGKDN
-342 MKHQVGHCYRCH
+342 IKHQVGHCYRCH
-354 SVVEPYYS
+354 NVVEPYYS

-368 MKPLAEKALDAVNSG
+368 MKPLAEKAYKAVNDG
-383 DIKIHPDRWINTYN
+383 NTKIYPERWINTYN
-397 RWLTDIRDWCI
+397 HWMTDIRDWCI

-419 VWYCRDCDNM
+419 VWYCDDCGEM
-429 IVSKVDVCEC
+429 MVSKTDITEC
-439 SKCKST
+439 TKCKSK
-445 NIYQDED
+445 NIHQDED

-461 LWPFSTFGWPDSNE
+461 LWPFSTFGWPEVNE
-475 DLDYFYPTSTL
+475 ELKYFYPTTAL

-508 KKVPFKDVYL
+508 NDVPFKDVYL

-532 SLGNGIDPIEVI
+532 SLGNGIDPIEII
-544 DEYGADAFRFTLSF
+544 DEHGADAFRFTLSF

-583 IYNSAKFIFGNI
+583 IYNSAKYIFGNI
-595 DNESE
+595 EDNAN
-600 ILSLDNYELESK
+600 IKDLDSYTLENK
-612 DKWILSRLQNAILNT
+612 DKWILSRLQKAIEST
-627 TEKLKEYRFD
+627 TQKLKEYRFD

-660 FDLRDESKKKKTLSV
+660 FDLKDESKKEKTIAV

-701 IANKN
+701 LPKHN
-706 IESKSLM
+706 IDSKALM
-713 IREYPKCVEKY
+713 IREYPKSNNKY
-724 VFEDIEKDFNFIQ
+724 IFEDIEKDFNLIQ
-737 DIVSSI
+737 DIVSGI
-743 RNSRASFNLPPNK
+743 RNSRSSFNLPPNK
-756 KLDVIIRYNSDYLKN
+756 KLDVIIRYTSDYFKN
-771 ISETYKDIISSLA
+771 TSESYKDIISSLS
-784 LTESLSIISS
+784 LTDSLNIVSS
-794 EGSDRKQGSF
+794 KDSERNKGSF

-816 LSGIID
+816 LVGIID
-822 LEVEKKRLSKEK
+822 LEAEKKRLEKEAAGYK
-834 DKLQKDLEA
+834 KDLEA

-850 EQFISR
+850 ENFIKK

-868 KKEFEDKLRGIEE
+868 KKEFEDKLKGIEE

>member
-7 GSYTPSNIEEK
+7 GSYTPKNIEDK
-18 LYTFWKESRF
+18 LYNFWKENGF
-28 FKANID
+28 FHAVMD
-34 KSKEAY
+34 KNKEPY

-72 MLGKSTLWMPGTDH
+72 MLGKCTLWMPGTDH

-95 ERRLKKEGKTKYDL
+95 ERRLKAEGKNKHDL
-109 GREEFIK
+109 GREAFVK
-116 LTWEV
+116 KTWEV
-121 KKEHHSIITKQ
+121 ANEHHSIIVKQ
-132 LEKIGCSLDW
+132 LEKIGCSCDW

-163 LYNEGLIYR
+163 LYNQGLIYR
-172 GKYLINYCT
+172 GKYLINYCP

-195 EVNGAL
+195 EVAGAL
-201 YHIKYNIEGTDEYIE
+201 YHVKYQIEGKDEYIE
-216 IATSRPETILADVA
+216 IATTRPETILADVA
-230 IAVNPDD
+230 IAVHPDD
-237 ERYSHLNEDTTYLI
+237 ERYAHLTEQDVLI
-251 LPIVGRRLRLV
+251 LPIVGRKLRLV
-262 KDNYVDKDFG
+262 KDTYVDKEFG

-282 DPNDFAISERHNLE
+282 DPNDFAIAQRHNLE
-296 IINILNPDGTFNE
+296 IINILNADGTFNE
-309 NCPLNYQGKTVKEAR
+309 NTPANYQGKTVKEAR
-324 ELILKELE
+324 ALIIHELE
-332 SIGAYVGKDN
+332 KLGAFVGKDN
-342 MKHQVGHCYRCH
+342 IKHQVGHCYRCH
-354 SVVEPYYS
+354 NVVEPYYS

-368 MKPLAEKALDAVNSG
+368 MKPLAEKAYKAVNDG
-383 DIKIHPDRWINTYN
+383 NTKIYPERWINTYN
-397 RWLTDIRDWCI
+397 HWMTDIRDWCI

-419 VWYCRDCDNM
+419 VWYCDDCDEM
-429 IVSKVDVCEC
+429 MVSKTDITEC
-439 SKCKST
+439 TKCKSK
-445 NIYQDED
+445 NIHQDED

-461 LWPFSTFGWPDSNE
+461 LWPFSTFGWPEKNE
-475 DLDYFYPTSTL
+475 ELEYFYPTTAL

-508 KKVPFKDVYL
+508 NDVPFKDVYL

-532 SLGNGIDPIEVI
+532 SLGNGIDPIEII
-544 DEYGADAFRFTLSF
+544 DEHGADAFRFTLSF

-583 IYNSAKFIFGNI
+583 IYNSAKYIFGNI
-595 DNESE
+595 DDNAN
-600 ILSLDNYELESK
+600 IKDLDSCTLENK
-612 DKWILSRLQNAILNT
+612 DKWILSRLQKAIEST
-627 TEKLKEYRFD
+627 TQKLKEYRFD

-660 FDLRDESKKKKTLSV
+660 FDLKDESRKEKTIAV

-701 IANKN
+701 LPKHN
-706 IESKSLM
+706 IDSKALM
-713 IREYPKCVEKY
+713 IREYPKSNSKY
-724 VFEDIEKDFNFIQ
+724 IFEDIEKDFNLIQ
-737 DIVSSI
+737 DVVSGI
-743 RNSRASFNLPPNK
+743 RNSRSSFNLPPNK
-756 KLDVIIRYNSDYLKN
+756 KLDVIIRYTSDYFKN
-771 ISETYKDIISSLA
+771 TAESYKDIISALS
-784 LTESLSIISS
+784 LTESLNIVSS
-794 EGSDRKQGSF
+794 AESERNKGSF

-816 LSGIID
+816 LVGIID
-822 LEVEKKRLSKEK
+822 LEAEKKRLEKEAAGYK
-834 DKLQKDLEA
+834 KDLEA

-850 EQFISR
+850 ENFMKK

-868 KKEFEDKLRGIEE
+868 KKEFEDKLKGIEE